1 MSKIDSG
8 RLVVTPHPL
17 TLEGQTNTPAD
28 LKAGESLL
36 SFLER
41 HVPNLHA
48 CKYAVSING
57 CPIAPEQWA
66 QEKPTHG
73 SVISVR
79 SVVEKQA
86 LQLVA
91 IAALAYFTMGAGA
104 AWIGTTFGVGSTVAS
119 VIGGAMFLG
128 GSLLINKVLAPS
140 IPNMGTVDVGRDP
153 VFNIAPGSNS
163 ARQHEA
169 LPLLLGELQYAPDYA
184 SLPYTWYEG
193 NEQIMGAIF
202 NAGLNVDRFE
212 GALLNGNTDLDVYQ
226 EVEVWTRGF
235 AGMPEQAIPLF
246 TNPDVTDGGELEG
259 SGEWVTRTTSLD
271 TTLIQCDFEI
281 QLYGQGNKGMEGRE
295 LRLEG
300 RYRQVGA
307 SEWSAISP
315 VRLENRTVKP
325 LRRTEAFSVDRGQY
339 EVAWRNASGG
349 TSNDAKTV
357 RNVTW
362 AQLKSIRP
370 DNGDYVGQS
379 RIGIKVKATGQL
391 NGSLKEIKGRFV
403 ARAMPIWNGNAWVQA
418 TTANNGLSN
427 PGAQILMLA
436 RGIYA
441 SDPEVAGG
449 RRLVAGMGL
458 PDDQID
464 IEGLKAF
471 MLHCE
476 ANGLRHDAL
485 ISDDRSNL
493 DLLNQVAR
501 CGLASFGFF
510 NGKWGVVWA
519 WDNQPL
525 DGVVNMATIKK
536 STFQVSYELASAADG
551 IVYTYL
557 NRETWEQDSIYV
569 YAPGKTTMLN
579 PVRLTGE
586 GVTTAAH
593 AAVMA
598 RYHLGQSLY
607 QFKDIQYETDLEHLD
622 YQRMSVLAISH
633 DMTQWGFGGRLV
645 AATQDEQGVVTLQLD
660 SPVPDESV
668 HGVGAAEPFIGLR
681 IPGEPVYRVFRVV
694 RPTAGAL
701 TLQLKDSWPA
711 DALLPGD
718 GEDNPAHDTLWFY
731 DFKPTPGAR
740 VRVAGMQ
747 MQAGLG
753 GAQVA
758 VVPESD
764 EFWDYVLNGTYEP
777 AGSDSELSRD
787 ETPVVHSLRVSEQQ
801 TVQGNTRF
809 TQLTITFD
817 VHGEL
822 ASAEIWAGPEG
833 HELVHVADTYTRQ
846 ATFRIDVAGNWM
858 VQVRPMGHSRAG
870 PAAGIFYVTQVT
882 DLPPWNYDSLVI
894 TEVAGG
900 LRRYAFEYLE
910 NDPPFDLAGAELRY
924 VAGKHAAPNW
934 DAMTPLGSGFHTA
947 TFESVLPQE
956 GVWTFALRARNTS
969 GQLSTT
975 ALVRSLSLGK
985 NFDQVQTKDKTPP
998 PAVTDLSAAAGLG
1011 TVIASWSAA
1020 AYETGHGHARTLIYA
1035 AKGATAAVSTAKL
1048 VAESHHGPVSFTAGL
1063 GETWRVWA
1071 KHESVDGVLSSK
1083 FAGPVNV
1090 TLGKIGDVDL
1100 AEDLDLAKRLA
1111 DGSVTAEKLADGAL
1125 TESKFAQGVEPVK
1138 IIPDI
1143 GVLPT
1148 VKSTS
1153 SVLWKGSLYVWS
1165 MTAKKYEKAV
1175 AEIAPESLGPDKFQP
1190 GTEPVTTVPDAG
1202 QLPVVKVTTT
1212 VSWKGALYTWN
1223 TAAKKYEKA
1232 VADVAP
1238 QSIGPDR
1245 FLPGTEPVTVVP
1257 DNKPLPTLKSTSNIS
1272 WKGKLYRW
1280 DGSKYV
1286 SSVDTGD
1293 LVGKITDQQIADI
1306 SAAKLTGKITGTQV
1320 ANNEIKTP
1328 HLAAGSVVA
1337 EKIAAGAV
1345 VASKLFVGAN
1355 GSLIPN
1361 GAGEMGFEQAK
1372 LGWPPRFVVD
1382 EANAPE
1388 GFPWS
1393 YRSPAGETGTRD
1405 STFSPI
1411 PVEPGAEYQI
1421 TIWAMADRPNSRVYI
1436 EGRNQSGAHAFK
1448 NAKGDGG
1455 SNVYVLA
1462 NRILPTSWTR
1472 FSTTVTISDGTTH
1485 LHRFRYYINHAN
1497 GVERGAAQYFAG
1509 LTMVKR
1515 TTGELIVDGVI
1526 TADKVAVNA
1535 ISADSIQASAVT
1547 AGKIAAGSVGAEHV
1561 QAGAITAS
1569 KVTISD
1575 FTNLVTNSQLRDVDA
1590 WSLDTDVVRV
1600 PNPGNGAALGS
1611 FRIPGEITANRYA
1624 RFKSVAVTPGASYL
1638 MSAYYRASGAAGRK
1652 LTPRFGVTWQD
1663 KDGVS
1668 IRQDLI
1674 NSSDVLFTTYAYREA
1689 VFTAPEG
1696 AVTAVC
1702 LYGRLATDQVNEGFI
1717 ELPSFRAMAGGSLI
1731 VDGAISA
1738 EKVAANAISAE
1749 KIATNAVTTAKIA
1762 AGAVTADQIAANSI
1776 MAQKLVVSSPTNL
1789 IPDTYGWNSSAN
1801 AASWRRAGFGI
1812 NTNSGSI
1819 YLQHKR
1825 SVTLDTLF
1833 EIREGTKYLFSVE
1846 LNCQTDASRQVFE
1859 VVKEDG
1865 SEFSPRRFLGS
1876 FSVSTGDYRLYSNM
1890 VEFETSERVQLK
1902 VFANDNR
1909 TATTGGYMWVRGPS
1923 LRPMAQGELIVDG
1936 AVTAEKVATNAVTSD
1951 KIAANAITA
1960 AKISAG
1966 AVGAEQVAANVITTK
1981 HLVVADRSNLHP
1993 DPTVSL
1999 GQDSALWS
2007 IPSWVTAIP
2016 AGTSTVGW
2024 GFSGGVLRATAANPG
2039 TVWNGP
2045 YLRVGNIE
2053 LQGGQDYVL
2062 SFRHRRFNAGTS
2074 VFRTVV
2080 YFYDAKGEQITGS
2093 TAVLNH
2099 TTSSAVPQDVT
2110 LPVTTPAKAAT
2121 MQIYYQQYPETSTS
2135 GFIVGDFS
2143 VRRAASA
2150 ELVVDGAIT
2159 ADKLAAGSVVAGK
2172 LAANS
2177 VVASNLAAGAITA
2190 DKLAA
2195 DSVTAAKIAAGSVN
2209 ASKLEANAVTAD
2221 KLATNSVTAVKL
2233 AANSVTADKLAAT
2246 SVTADKLATNSVTA
2260 AKIGAGSVTAD
2271 KLAAKSITADKMAIG
2286 SITAANG
2293 AIADAAITSAKIQ
2306 DSAITRAK
2314 IGHAEIDTLRI
2325 AGNSVAIQLGVS
2337 ADEGLHPVGDGRRVL
2352 PVNFYLPYPSEI
2364 TIIATIETNMEM
2376 YGTSLN
2382 HAASSSLLVDGIV
2395 VHNFHAIGSSRD
2407 DIGWHDKRVSIEGQ
2421 AICRTQSLPAGSHSV
2436 VLDQVFLLRNA
2447 YTAHFAKAGLSVV
2460 CSMR

>member
-1 MSKIDSG
+1 MSKIDAG
-8 RLVVTPHPL
+8 RLVITPHPL

-57 CPIAPEQWA
+57 CSIAPERWA

-73 SVISVR
+73 AVISVR
-79 SVVEKQA
+79 SVVEKEA

-91 IAALAYFTMGAGA
+91 IAALAYFTVGAGA
-104 AWIGTTFGVGSTVAS
+104 AWVGTTFGVGSTVAS
-119 VIGGAMFLG
+119 VIGGVMFLG
-128 GSLLINKVLAPS
+128 GSMLINKVLAPS

-184 SLPYTWYEG
+184 SMPYTWYEG

-339 EVAWRNASGG
+339 EVAWRNASGS
-349 TSNDAKTV
+349 TTNDAKTV

-403 ARAMPIWNGNAWVQA
+403 ARSMPIWNGNAWVQA
-418 TTANNGLSN
+418 IGADNGLSN

-441 SDPEVAGG
+441 SDSEVAGG

-519 WDNQPL
+519 WDHQPL

-569 YAPGKTTMLN
+569 YAPGKATMLN

-645 AATQDEQGVVTLQLD
+645 AATHDEEGVVTLQLD

-668 HGVGAAEPFIGLR
+668 HGVGLAEPFIGLR

-747 MQAGLG
+747 MQAGLD

-787 ETPVVHSLRVSEQQ
+787 ETPTVHSLRVSEQQ

-822 ASAEIWAGPEG
+822 ASAEVWAGPEG
-833 HELVHVADTYTRQ
+833 HELAHVADTFTRQ

-858 VQVRPMGHSRAG
+858 VQVRPMGHTRAG
-870 PAAGIFYVTQVT
+870 PAASIFYVTQVT

-924 VAGKHAAPNW
+924 LAGKHAAPSW
-934 DAMTPLGSGFHTA
+934 EAMTPLGSGFHTA

-998 PAVTDLSAAAGLG
+998 PAVTGLSAAAGLG
-1011 TVIASWSAA
+1011 TVIASWNPA

-1035 AKGATAAVSTAKL
+1035 SKGATAAVSTAKL
-1048 VAESHHGPVSFTAGL
+1048 MAESHHGPVSFTAGL

-1090 TLGKIGDVDL
+1090 MLGKIGDVEL

-1111 DGSVTAEKLADGAL
+1111 NGSITAEKLADGAL
-1125 TESKFAQGVEPVK
+1125 TESKFAQGLEPVK
-1138 IIPDI
+1138 TIPDT
-1143 GVLPT
+1143 GTLPI
-1148 VKSTS
+1148 VKATS

-1165 MTAKKYEKAV
+1165 TTSKKYEKAV
-1175 AEIAPESLGPDKFQP
+1175 AEVAAASLGPDKFQP
-1190 GTEPVTTVPDAG
+1190 GTEPVTTVADSG

-1212 VSWKGALYTWN
+1212 VSWKGVLYTWN
-1223 TAAKKYEKA
+1223 TATKKYEKA
-1232 VADVAP
+1232 VADVAS
-1238 QSIGPDR
+1238 QSIGPDK
-1245 FLPGTEPVTVVP
+1245 FLPGTEPVTVAP
-1257 DNKPLPTLKSTSNIS
+1257 DNKSLPTLKSTSNIS

-1280 DGSKYV
+1280 DGAKYV
-1286 SSVDTGD
+1286 SSVDAGD
-1293 LVGKITDQQIADI
+1293 LIGKITDQQIADI
-1306 SAAKLTGKITGTQV
+1306 SAAKLTGKIAGTQI

-1355 GSLIPN
+1355 GNLVPN
-1361 GAGEMGFEQAK
+1361 GAGEMGIEQAK

-1382 EANAPE
+1382 ETTAPD

-1405 STFSPI
+1405 STFGPI

-1421 TIWAMADRPNSRVYI
+1421 TIWAMADRADSRVYI

-1497 GVERGAAQYFAG
+1497 GIERGAAQSFAG
-1509 LTMVKR
+1509 LSMVKR
-1515 TTGELIVDGVI
+1515 ATGELIVDGVI
-1526 TADKVAVNA
+1526 T
-1535 ISADSIQASAVT
+1535 S
-1547 AGKIAAGSVGAEHV
+1547 
-1561 QAGAITAS
+1561 
-1569 KVTISD
+1569 
-1575 FTNLVTNSQLRDVDA
+1575 
-1590 WSLDTDVVRV
+1590 
-1600 PNPGNGAALGS
+1600 
-1611 FRIPGEITANRYA
+1611 
-1624 RFKSVAVTPGASYL
+1624 
-1638 MSAYYRASGAAGRK
+1638 
-1652 LTPRFGVTWQD
+1652 
-1663 KDGVS
+1663 
-1668 IRQDLI
+1668 
-1674 NSSDVLFTTYAYREA
+1674 
-1689 VFTAPEG
+1689 
-1696 AVTAVC
+1696 
-1702 LYGRLATDQVNEGFI
+1702 
-1717 ELPSFRAMAGGSLI
+1717 
-1731 VDGAISA
+1731 
-1738 EKVAANAISAE
+1738 EKVAANAISSE
-1749 KIATNAVTTAKIA
+1749 KIAANAVDAAKIA
-1762 AGAVTADQIAANSI
+1762 AGAVSADHIATNTITAE
-1776 MAQKLVVSSPTNL
+1776 KLVVSSPTNL
-1789 IPDTYGWNSSAN
+1789 IPDTFGWTDRAN
-1801 AASWRRAGFGI
+1801 GVSWRRAGFVSNYG
-1812 NTNSGSI
+1812 SGSVW
-1819 YLQHKR
+1819 LQHKKR
-1825 SVTLDTLF
+1825 VTLDTLL
-1833 EIREGTKYLFSVE
+1833 EVRGGTRYLFSVE
-1846 LNCQTDASRQVFE
+1846 IDCQTEGAKQVFE
-1859 VVKEDG
+1859 LVKEDG
-1865 SEFSPRRFLGS
+1865 EAFSPRWILGS
-1876 FSVSTGDYRLYSNM
+1876 FSTSPGKYQLYSEA
-1890 VEFETSERVQLK
+1890 VEFDTSERVRFK
-1902 VFANDNR
+1902 VFANDNQSSS
-1909 TATTGGYMWVRGPS
+1909 TGGYMWIRNPS

-1936 AVTAEKVATNAVTSD
+1936 AVTAEKVAANAITANHLSVNSVTAAKVAAGAIVAEHLAAGAITVGKIQDEAVTGDKIAATTITGDKIVSGAITAEKVATNAITSD

-1960 AKISAG
+1960 AKISVG
-1966 AVGAEQVAANVITTK
+1966 AIGAEQIAANVITAK

-1993 DPTVSL
+1993 DPTVSF
-1999 GQDSALWS
+1999 GDESALWS
-2007 IPSWVTAIP
+2007 LPSWVAAVP

-2024 GFSGGVLRATAANPG
+2024 GFSGGVLRATAPNPG

-2045 YLRVGNIE
+2045 YLRIGNIE

-2080 YFYDAKGEQITGS
+2080 YFYDAKGEQVTGS

-2099 TTSSAVPQDVT
+2099 TTSSAVPQDVI

-2150 ELVVDGAIT
+2150 ELIVDGAIT

-2172 LAANS
+2172 LAASS
-2177 VVASNLAAGAITA
+2177 VAANNVAAGAVTA

-2209 ASKLEANAVTAD
+2209 ASKLQANAVTAE

-2246 SVTADKLATNSVTA
+2246 AVTADKLATNSVTA

-2271 KLAAKSITADKMAIG
+2271 KLSAKSITSDKMAVG
-2286 SITAANG
+2286 SITASNG

-2306 DSAITRAK
+2306 DAAIRTAH
-2314 IGHAEIDTLRI
+2314 IGHAEVDTLRI
-2325 AGNSVAIQLGVS
+2325 AGNAVTIQSSTRHDGSVGGGDRLGNTKIHIRHLDVHVYYPQS
-2337 ADEGLHPVGDGRRVL
+2337 AGTAVIVGIENNLNFAGIGESFQVYENGRLMLSSESGSAVGH
-2352 PVNFYLPYPSEI
+2352 VYLPP
-2364 TIIATIETNMEM
+2364 
-2376 YGTSLN
+2376 
-2382 HAASSSLLVDGIV
+2382 
-2395 VHNFHAIGSSRD
+2395 
-2407 DIGWHDKRVSIEGQ
+2407 
-2421 AICRTQSLPAGSHSV
+2421 GSHTFTIQQSTSEDIYFRHFFSPISI
-2436 VLDQVFLLRNA
+2436 VL
-2447 YTAHFAKAGLSVV
+2447 FAA
-2460 CSMR
+2460 MR

>member
-1 MSKIDSG
+1 MSKIDAG
-8 RLVVTPHPL
+8 RLVITPHPL

-66 QEKPTHG
+66 QEKPMHG

-91 IAALAYFTMGAGA
+91 IAALAYFTMGSGS
-104 AWIGTTFGVGSTVAS
+104 AWIATTFKVGATAAS

-212 GALLNGNTDLDVYQ
+212 GALLNGNTDLSVYQ

-307 SEWSAISP
+307 SEWSTISP

-339 EVAWRNASGG
+339 EVAWRNASGS
-349 TSNDAKTV
+349 TSDDAKTV

-403 ARAMPIWNGNAWVQA
+403 ARAMPIWNGSAWAQA

-464 IEGLKAF
+464 IEGLQAF

-485 ISDDRSNL
+485 INDDRSNL
-493 DLLNQVAR
+493 ELLNQVAR

-557 NRETWEQDSIYV
+557 NRENWEQDSIYV

-747 MQAGLG
+747 MQAGLD

-858 VQVRPMGHSRAG
+858 VQVRPMGHNRAG
-870 PAAGIFYVTQVT
+870 PAASIFYVTQVT

-998 PAVTDLSAAAGLG
+998 PAVAGLSAAAGLG
-1011 TVIASWSAA
+1011 TVIASWSPA

-1083 FAGPVNV
+1083 FAGPANV

-1100 AEDLDLAKRLA
+1100 AEDLDLAKHLA
-1111 DGSVTAEKLADGAL
+1111 DGSITAEKLADGAL
-1125 TESKFAQGVEPVK
+1125 TESKFSQGVEPVK

-1165 MTAKKYEKAV
+1165 TSSKKYEKAV
-1175 AEIAPESLGPDKFQP
+1175 AEVAPASLGPDKFQP

-1223 TAAKKYEKA
+1223 TATKKYEKA

-1238 QSIGPDR
+1238 QSIGPDK
-1245 FLPGTEPVTVVP
+1245 FLPGTEPVTLVP

-1280 DGSKYV
+1280 DGTKYV

-1293 LVGKITDQQIADI
+1293 LVGKITDQQVADI

-1328 HLAAGSVVA
+1328 HLAAGSVVT

-1355 GSLIPN
+1355 GNLIPN

-1382 EANAPE
+1382 EENVPE

-1497 GVERGAAQYFAG
+1497 GAERGAAQSFAG

-1515 TTGELIVDGVI
+1515 ATGELIVDGVI
-1526 TADKVAVNA
+1526 TA
-1535 ISADSIQASAVT
+1535 
-1547 AGKIAAGSVGAEHV
+1547 
-1561 QAGAITAS
+1561 
-1569 KVTISD
+1569 
-1575 FTNLVTNSQLRDVDA
+1575 
-1590 WSLDTDVVRV
+1590 
-1600 PNPGNGAALGS
+1600 
-1611 FRIPGEITANRYA
+1611 
-1624 RFKSVAVTPGASYL
+1624 
-1638 MSAYYRASGAAGRK
+1638 
-1652 LTPRFGVTWQD
+1652 
-1663 KDGVS
+1663 
-1668 IRQDLI
+1668 
-1674 NSSDVLFTTYAYREA
+1674 
-1689 VFTAPEG
+1689 
-1696 AVTAVC
+1696 
-1702 LYGRLATDQVNEGFI
+1702 
-1717 ELPSFRAMAGGSLI
+1717 
-1731 VDGAISA
+1731 
-1738 EKVAANAISAE
+1738 EKVAANAISSE
-1749 KIATNAVTTAKIA
+1749 KIAANAVDAAKIA
-1762 AGAVTADQIAANSI
+1762 AGAVNASHIAADSI
-1776 MAQKLVVSSPTNL
+1776 TAEKLVVSSPTNL
-1789 IPDTYGWNSSAN
+1789 IPDTYGWTDRAN
-1801 AASWRRAGFGI
+1801 GVSWRRAGFSF
-1812 NTNSGSI
+1812 NTTSGSAW
-1819 YLQHKR
+1819 LQHKR
-1825 SVTLDTLF
+1825 SVVLDTLF
-1833 EIREGTKYLFSVE
+1833 EIRAGTRYLFSVE
-1846 LNCQTDASRQVFE
+1846 MTSQTDGARQVFE
-1859 VVKEDG
+1859 VVKED
-1865 SEFSPRRFLGS
+1865 STPFSPRRFLGS
-1876 FSVSTGDYRLYSNM
+1876 FATSSDDYRLYTNEI
-1890 VEFETSERVQLK
+1890 EFETSERVRLK
-1902 VFANDNR
+1902 VWANDNQ
-1909 TATTGGYMWVRGPS
+1909 AASTGGYMWIRTPS
-1923 LRPMAQGELIVDG
+1923 LRAMAQGELIVDG
-1936 AVTAEKVATNAVTSD
+1936 AVTAQKVAASAITANHLAANSVTTAKVAAGAIAAEHLSAGAITVGKIQDGAVTGDKIAATTITGDKIVTGAITADKVATNAVTAD

-1966 AVGAEQVAANVITTK
+1966 AVGAEQIAANAITAK

-1999 GQDSALWS
+1999 GGESELWS
-2007 IPSWVTAIP
+2007 IPSWVAAVP

-2024 GFSGGVLRATAANPG
+2024 GFSGGVLRAIAPNPG

-2045 YLRVGNIE
+2045 YLRMRNIE
-2053 LQGGQDYVL
+2053 LQGGHDYVL

-2080 YFYDAKGEQITGS
+2080 YFYDANGEHISG
-2093 TAVLNH
+2093 ANALLNH
-2099 TTSSAVPQDVT
+2099 TTSSAVPQDVI

-2121 MQIYYQQYPETSTS
+2121 MQIYYQQYPGTSTS

-2150 ELVVDGAIT
+2150 ELIVDGAIT
-2159 ADKLAAGSVVAGK
+2159 ADKLAAESVVAGK

-2177 VVASNLAAGAITA
+2177 VVASNLAAGVITA
-2190 DKLAA
+2190 DKLAV
-2195 DSVTAAKIAAGSVN
+2195 DSVTTAKIAAGSVN
-2209 ASKLEANAVTAD
+2209 ASKLQANAVTAD

-2271 KLAAKSITADKMAIG
+2271 KLAAKSITADKMAVG

-2325 AGNSVAIQLGVS
+2325 AGNAVAIQLGAS
-2337 ADEGLHPVGDGRRVL
+2337 GDELLRPARDGRRNIA
-2352 PVNFYLPYPSEI
+2352 VNFYLPYPSEV
-2364 TIIATIETNMEM
+2364 TVIAMIETNMEVS
-2376 YGTSLN
+2376 GTDLSYS
-2382 HAASSSLLVDGIV
+2382 ASSTLLVNGGV
-2395 VHNFHAIGSSRD
+2395 LHNFHAIGSLYRD
-2407 DIGWHDKRVSIEGQ
+2407 DLGWHSKRISIEGQ
-2421 AICRTQSLPAGSHSV
+2421 AICKTLSLPAGNHAV
-2436 VLDQVFLLRNA
+2436 VLDQVFLTRNVS
-2447 YTAHFAKAGLSVV
+2447 TAHFSKAGLSVV

>member
-1 MSKIDSG
+1 MSKIDAG
-8 RLVVTPHPL
+8 RLVITPHPL

-57 CPIAPEQWA
+57 CPIAPELWA

-73 SVISVR
+73 AVISVR

-128 GSLLINKVLAPS
+128 GSMLINKVLAPS
-140 IPNMGTVDVGRDP
+140 IPEIGSMDVGRDP

-163 ARQHEA
+163 ARQYEA

-202 NAGLNVDRFE
+202 NAGLNVDHFS
-212 GALLNGNTDLDVYQ
+212 GALLNGKTDLDAYQ
-226 EVEVWTRGF
+226 DVEVWTQGF
-235 AGMPEQAIPLF
+235 SGMPEQAIPLF
-246 TNPDVTDGGELEG
+246 TNPDVADGGELDG
-259 SGEWVTRTTSLD
+259 SGEWVTRTTSFD

-295 LRLEG
+295 LVLEG
-300 RYRQVGA
+300 RYRRLDGGD
-307 SEWSAISP
+307 WNTLGP

-325 LRRTEAFSVDRGQY
+325 LRRTEGFSVERGQY
-339 EVAWRNASGG
+339 EVAWRNASGS
-349 TSNDAKTV
+349 TSDDAKTV
-357 RNVTW
+357 RNATW
-362 AQLKSIRP
+362 TQLKSIRP

-403 ARAMPIWNGNAWVQA
+403 ASAMPIWNGHAWAQA
-418 TTANNGLSN
+418 TTTSNGLSN

-441 SDPEVAGG
+441 PDPDVAGG
-449 RRLVAGMGL
+449 RRLIAGMGL

-476 ANGLRHDAL
+476 VNHLRHDAL
-485 ISDDRSNL
+485 INDDRSNL

-519 WDNQPL
+519 WDKQPL

-557 NRETWEQDSIYV
+557 NSETWEQDSIYV

-579 PVRLTGE
+579 PVRITGE
-586 GVTTAAH
+586 GITTTAH

-645 AATQDEQGVVTLQLD
+645 AAAQDEQGVVTLQLD

-681 IPGEPVYRVFRVV
+681 IPGESIYRVFGVM
-694 RPTAGAL
+694 RPSAGAL
-701 TLQLKDSWPA
+701 VLQLKDVWPE
-711 DALLPGD
+711 DLLFPGD

-787 ETPVVHSLRVSEQQ
+787 ETPMVYGLRVSEQQ
-801 TVQGNTRF
+801 IVQGNTRF
-809 TQLTITFD
+809 TELTTTFD
-817 VHGEL
+817 VRGEL

-833 HELVHVADTYTRQ
+833 HELVHVADTFTRQ

-858 VQVRPMGHSRAG
+858 VQVRPMGHTRAG
-870 PAAGIFYVTQVT
+870 PAASIFYVTQVT
-882 DLPPWNYDSLVI
+882 DLPPWNYDSLLI
-894 TEVAGG
+894 TEIAGG
-900 LRRYAFEYLE
+900 LRRYAFEYLA
-910 NDPPFDLAGAELRY
+910 NDPPFDLAGAEIRY
-924 VAGKHAAPNW
+924 LAGKHAAPSW
-934 DAMTPLGSGFHTA
+934 EAMTPLGSGFHTA

-956 GVWTFALRARNTS
+956 GLWTFALRARNTS

-975 ALVRSLSLGK
+975 ALVRSVSLGK

-998 PAVTDLSAAAGLG
+998 PAVTGLAAVAGLG
-1011 TVIASWSAA
+1011 TVIASWNPA
-1020 AYETGHGHARTLIYA
+1020 AYETGHGHARTLVYA
-1035 AKGATAAVSTAKL
+1035 AKGANAAVSTATL
-1048 VAESHHGPVSFTAGL
+1048 MAESHHGPVSFAAGL

-1090 TLGKIGDVDL
+1090 TLGKVGDVDL
-1100 AEDLDLAKRLA
+1100 ADDLDLAKRLA

-1138 IIPDI
+1138 IIPET
-1143 GVLPT
+1143 GGLPT
-1148 VKSTS
+1148 AKSTS
-1153 SVLWKGSLYVWS
+1153 SVLWKGSLHVWNATS
-1165 MTAKKYEKAV
+1165 KKYEKAV
-1175 AEIAPESLGPDKFQP
+1175 ADVAPGSLGPDKFLP
-1190 GTEPVTTVPDAG
+1190 GTEPVTTVSDTA
-1202 QLPVVKVTTT
+1202 QLPVAKVTTT
-1212 VSWKGALYTWN
+1212 VSWKGVFYTWSA
-1223 TAAKKYEKA
+1223 TARKYEKA

-1238 QSIGPDR
+1238 QSIGPEK

-1257 DNKPLPTLKSTSNIS
+1257 DNKPLPTLKSTSSIS

-1280 DGSKYV
+1280 DGAKYI
-1286 SSVDTGD
+1286 SSVDAGD
-1293 LVGKITDQQIADI
+1293 LIGKITDQQIADI
-1306 SAAKLTGKITGTQV
+1306 SAAKLTGKIAGTQI
-1320 ANNEIKTP
+1320 ASNEIKTP

-1345 VASKLFVGAN
+1345 IASKLFVGAN
-1355 GSLIPN
+1355 GNLIPN
-1361 GAGEMGFEQAK
+1361 GAGEMGIEQAK

-1382 EANAPE
+1382 EENAPN
-1388 GFPWS
+1388 GLPWS

-1405 STFSPI
+1405 STFGPI
-1411 PVEPGAEYQI
+1411 PVEPGAEYQV
-1421 TIWAMADRPNSRVYI
+1421 TLWAMADRENSRVYI
-1436 EGRNQSGAHAFK
+1436 EGRNQAGEHAFM
-1448 NAKGDGG
+1448 NAKGDGT
-1455 SNVYVLA
+1455 SVYVLG
-1462 NRILPTSWTR
+1462 NKLLPTSWTR
-1472 FSTTVTISDGTTH
+1472 FSTTLTISASTTH
-1485 LHRFRYYINHAN
+1485 LQRFRFYINHVN
-1497 GVERGAAQYFAG
+1497 GTERGAAQSFAG

-1515 TTGELIVDGVI
+1515 ATGELIVDG
-1526 TADKVAVNA
+1526 A
-1535 ISADSIQASAVT
+1535 ISSD
-1547 AGKIAAGSVGAEHV
+1547 KI
-1561 QAGAITAS
+1561 
-1569 KVTISD
+1569 
-1575 FTNLVTNSQLRDVDA
+1575 
-1590 WSLDTDVVRV
+1590 
-1600 PNPGNGAALGS
+1600 
-1611 FRIPGEITANRYA
+1611 
-1624 RFKSVAVTPGASYL
+1624 
-1638 MSAYYRASGAAGRK
+1638 
-1652 LTPRFGVTWQD
+1652 
-1663 KDGVS
+1663 
-1668 IRQDLI
+1668 
-1674 NSSDVLFTTYAYREA
+1674 
-1689 VFTAPEG
+1689 
-1696 AVTAVC
+1696 
-1702 LYGRLATDQVNEGFI
+1702 
-1717 ELPSFRAMAGGSLI
+1717 
-1731 VDGAISA
+1731 
-1738 EKVAANAISAE
+1738 AANAISAG
-1749 KIATNAVTTAKIA
+1749 KIAANAVDAAKIA
-1762 AGAVTADQIAANSI
+1762 AGAVNADHIAANTI
-1776 MAQKLVVSSPTNL
+1776 TAEKLVVSSPTNL
-1789 IPDTYGWNSSAN
+1789 LPDTYGWTDRAN
-1801 AASWRRAGFGI
+1801 GVSWRRAGFAF
-1812 NTNSGSI
+1812 NYTSGSAW
-1819 YLQHKR
+1819 LQHKKR
-1825 SVTLDTLF
+1825 VTLDTLF
-1833 EIREGTKYLFSVE
+1833 EIRAGTRYLFSVE
-1846 LNCQTDASRQVFE
+1846 MDCQTEGAKQVFE
-1859 VVKEDG
+1859 LVKEDG
-1865 SEFSPRRFLGS
+1865 ESFLPRRFLGS
-1876 FSVSTGDYRLYSNM
+1876 FSTSPGTYRPYSNSI
-1890 VEFETSERVQLK
+1890 EFETSERVRLK
-1902 VFANDNR
+1902 IFANDNQS
-1909 TATTGGYMWVRGPS
+1909 ASTGGYLWLKNPS

-1936 AVTAEKVATNAVTSD
+1936 AVTAEKVAANAITANHLAVNSVTAAKVAAGAIAAEHLATGAITVGKLQDGAVTGEKLATTTITGDKIATGAITADKVATNAVTSD

-1966 AVGAEQVAANVITTK
+1966 AIGAEQVAANTITAK

-1999 GQDSALWS
+1999 GEESTLWS
-2007 IPSWVTAIP
+2007 IPSWVAAIP

-2024 GFSGGVLRATAANPG
+2024 GFSGGVLRATAPNPG

-2045 YLRVGNIE
+2045 YLRIGNIE
-2053 LQGGQDYVL
+2053 LQGGNDYVL

-2080 YFYDAKGEQITGS
+2080 YFYDAKGEQLTGS

-2099 TTSSAVPQDVT
+2099 TTNSSVPQDVT
-2110 LPVTTPAKAAT
+2110 LPVMAPAKAAT
-2121 MQIYYQQYPETSTS
+2121 MQIYYQQYPDGSTS

-2150 ELVVDGAIT
+2150 ELIIDGAIT
-2159 ADKLAAGSVVAGK
+2159 ADKLAVGSVVAGK

-2177 VVASNLAAGAITA
+2177 VAASNVAAGAVTA

-2209 ASKLEANAVTAD
+2209 ASKLVANAVTAE

-2233 AANSVTADKLAAT
+2233 AANAVTADKLAAT

-2260 AKIGAGSVTAD
+2260 AKIQAGSITTD
-2271 KLAAKSITADKMAIG
+2271 KLAAKSITADKMVAG

-2293 AIADAAITSAKIQ
+2293 AIADAAISAVKIQ
-2306 DSAITRAK
+2306 DAAITRAK
-2314 IGHAEIDTLRI
+2314 IGHAEVDTLRI
-2325 AGNSVAIQLGVS
+2325 AGNAVSIQSSARQEPARGNGNHYARDYSTSVTYPNQTQVS
-2337 ADEGLHPVGDGRRVL
+2337 LFTSSGAFL
-2352 PVNFYLPYPSEI
+2352 PVNHIRFEVPVLTLFINGRQVTQTFGGVYESSVLLWN
-2364 TIIATIETNMEM
+2364 ET
-2376 YGTSLN
+2376 
-2382 HAASSSLLVDGIV
+2382 
-2395 VHNFHAIGSSRD
+2395 
-2407 DIGWHDKRVSIEGQ
+2407 
-2421 AICRTQSLPAGSHSV
+2421 LPAGTHTITVRQGRSGLNLITGESEYAGSEL
-2436 VLDQVFLLRNA
+2436 VLIA
-2447 YTAHFAKAGLSVV
+2447 T
-2460 CSMR
+2460 MR

>member
-1 MSKIDSG
+1 MSKIDAG
-8 RLVVTPHPL
+8 RLVITPHPL

-66 QEKPTHG
+66 QEKPMHG

-91 IAALAYFTMGAGA
+91 IAALAYFTMGSGS
-104 AWIGTTFGVGSTVAS
+104 AWIATTFKVGATAAS

-212 GALLNGNTDLDVYQ
+212 GALLNGNTDLSVYQ

-307 SEWSAISP
+307 SEWSTISP

-339 EVAWRNASGG
+339 EVAWRNASGS
-349 TSNDAKTV
+349 TSDDAKTV

-403 ARAMPIWNGNAWVQA
+403 ARAMPIWNGSAWAQA
-418 TTANNGLSN
+418 TTADNGLSN

-441 SDPEVAGG
+441 WDPEVAGG

-485 ISDDRSNL
+485 INDDRSNL
-493 DLLNQVAR
+493 ELLNQVAR

-557 NRETWEQDSIYV
+557 NRENWEQDSIYV

-694 RPTAGAL
+694 RPTAGTH

-711 DALLPGD
+711 DALLPGE
-718 GEDNPAHDTLWFY
+718 GVDNPAHDTLWFY

-747 MQAGLG
+747 MQAGLD

-858 VQVRPMGHSRAG
+858 VQVRPMGHNRAG
-870 PAAGIFYVTQVT
+870 PAASIFYVTQVT

-998 PAVTDLSAAAGLG
+998 PAVAGLSAAAGLG
-1011 TVIASWSAA
+1011 TVIASWSPA

-1083 FAGPVNV
+1083 FAGPANV

-1100 AEDLDLAKRLA
+1100 AEDLDLAKHLA

-1125 TESKFAQGVEPVK
+1125 TESKFSQGVEPVK

-1165 MTAKKYEKAV
+1165 TSSKKYEKAV
-1175 AEIAPESLGPDKFQP
+1175 AEVAPASLGPDKFQP

-1223 TAAKKYEKA
+1223 TATKKYEKV

-1238 QSIGPDR
+1238 QSIGPDK
-1245 FLPGTEPVTVVP
+1245 FLPGTEPVTLVP

-1280 DGSKYV
+1280 DGTKYV

-1328 HLAAGSVVA
+1328 HLAAGSVVT

-1355 GSLIPN
+1355 GNLIPN

-1372 LGWPPRFVVD
+1372 LGWPSRFVVD
-1382 EANAPE
+1382 EITAPD
-1388 GFPWS
+1388 GLPWS

-1405 STFSPI
+1405 STFDPI

-1421 TIWAMADRPNSRVYI
+1421 TIWAIADRADSRVYI
-1436 EGRNQSGAHAFK
+1436 EGRNQSGAHAFTK
-1448 NAKGDGG
+1448 SKGDGSG
-1455 SNVYVLA
+1455 VYVLS
-1462 NRILPTSWTR
+1462 NRIVPTSWTR

-1497 GVERGAAQYFAG
+1497 GAERGAAQSFAG

-1515 TTGELIVDGVI
+1515 ATGELIVDGVI
-1526 TADKVAVNA
+1526 TA
-1535 ISADSIQASAVT
+1535 
-1547 AGKIAAGSVGAEHV
+1547 
-1561 QAGAITAS
+1561 
-1569 KVTISD
+1569 
-1575 FTNLVTNSQLRDVDA
+1575 
-1590 WSLDTDVVRV
+1590 
-1600 PNPGNGAALGS
+1600 
-1611 FRIPGEITANRYA
+1611 
-1624 RFKSVAVTPGASYL
+1624 
-1638 MSAYYRASGAAGRK
+1638 
-1652 LTPRFGVTWQD
+1652 
-1663 KDGVS
+1663 
-1668 IRQDLI
+1668 
-1674 NSSDVLFTTYAYREA
+1674 
-1689 VFTAPEG
+1689 
-1696 AVTAVC
+1696 
-1702 LYGRLATDQVNEGFI
+1702 
-1717 ELPSFRAMAGGSLI
+1717 
-1731 VDGAISA
+1731 
-1738 EKVAANAISAE
+1738 EKVAANAISSE
-1749 KIATNAVTTAKIA
+1749 KIAANAVDAAKIA
-1762 AGAVTADQIAANSI
+1762 AGAVNASHIAADSI
-1776 MAQKLVVSSPTNL
+1776 TAEKLVVSSPTNL
-1789 IPDTYGWNSSAN
+1789 IPDTYGWTDRAN
-1801 AASWRRAGFGI
+1801 GGSWRRAGFSF
-1812 NTNSGSI
+1812 NTTSGSAW
-1819 YLQHKR
+1819 LQHKR
-1825 SVTLDTLF
+1825 SVVLDTLF
-1833 EIREGTKYLFSVE
+1833 EIRAGTRYLFSVE
-1846 LNCQTDASRQVFE
+1846 MTSQTDGARQVFE
-1859 VVKEDG
+1859 VVKED
-1865 SEFSPRRFLGS
+1865 STPFSPRRFLGS
-1876 FSVSTGDYRLYSNM
+1876 FATSSDDYRLYTNEI
-1890 VEFETSERVQLK
+1890 EFETSERVRLK
-1902 VFANDNR
+1902 VWANDNQ
-1909 TATTGGYMWVRGPS
+1909 AASTGGYMWIRTPS
-1923 LRPMAQGELIVDG
+1923 LRAMAQGELIVDG
-1936 AVTAEKVATNAVTSD
+1936 AVTAQKVAASAITANHLAANSVTTAKVAAGAIAAEHLSAGAITVGKIQDGAVTGDKIAATTITGDKIVTGAITADKVATNAVTAD

-1966 AVGAEQVAANVITTK
+1966 AVGAEQIAANAITAK

-1999 GQDSALWS
+1999 GGESELWS
-2007 IPSWVTAIP
+2007 IPSWVAAVP

-2024 GFSGGVLRATAANPG
+2024 GFSGGVLRATAPNPG

-2080 YFYDAKGEQITGS
+2080 YFYDANGEQITG
-2093 TAVLNH
+2093 ANALLNH
-2099 TTSSAVPQDVT
+2099 TTSSAVPQDVL

-2121 MQIYYQQYPETSTS
+2121 MQIYYQQYPGTSTS

-2150 ELVVDGAIT
+2150 ELIVDGAIT
-2159 ADKLAAGSVVAGK
+2159 ADKLAAESVVAGK

-2177 VVASNLAAGAITA
+2177 VVASNLAAGVITA
-2190 DKLAA
+2190 DKLAV
-2195 DSVTAAKIAAGSVN
+2195 DSVTTAKIAAGSVN
-2209 ASKLEANAVTAD
+2209 ASKLQANAVTAD

-2260 AKIGAGSVTAD
+2260 AKIGAGSVTSD
-2271 KLAAKSITADKMAIG
+2271 KLAAKSVTSDKMAVG
-2286 SITAANG
+2286 SITASNG
-2293 AIADAAITSAKIQ
+2293 AIDDAAITSAKIQ
-2306 DSAITRAK
+2306 NAAIKTAH
-2314 IGHAEIDTLRI
+2314 IGHAEVDTLRI
-2325 AGNSVAIQLGVS
+2325 AGNAVAIQVGAFRETVYGYAFGEQHRDLNVSFYVPYPADVTMLAVIDPSYSNWPGSSVFPPASTVLLDWVELVSLGVLGS
-2337 ADEGLHPVGDGRRVL
+2337 GGG
-2352 PVNFYLPYPSEI
+2352 
-2364 TIIATIETNMEM
+2364 
-2376 YGTSLN
+2376 
-2382 HAASSSLLVDGIV
+2382 
-2395 VHNFHAIGSSRD
+2395 GSSRM
-2407 DIGWHDKRVSIEGQ
+2407 GLKSRSFRVNAGNHTVTLREVYQLMASTDGPNNGRLQ
-2421 AICRTQSLPAGSHSV
+2421 FAACNLSL
-2436 VLDQVFLLRNA
+2436 
-2447 YTAHFAKAGLSVV
+2447 TIT
-2460 CSMR
+2460 MR

>member
-1 MSKIDSG
+1 MSKIDAG
-8 RLVVTPHPL
+8 RLVITPHPL

-66 QEKPTHG
+66 QEKPIHG

-91 IAALAYFTMGAGA
+91 IAALAYFTMGSGS
-104 AWIGTTFGVGSTVAS
+104 AWIATTFKVGATAAS

-212 GALLNGNTDLDVYQ
+212 GALLNGNTDLSVYQ

-307 SEWSAISP
+307 SEWSTISP

-339 EVAWRNASGG
+339 EVAWRNASGS
-349 TSNDAKTV
+349 TSDDAKTV

-403 ARAMPIWNGNAWVQA
+403 ARAMPIWNGSAWAQA

-485 ISDDRSNL
+485 INDDRSNL

-557 NRETWEQDSIYV
+557 NRENWEQDSIYV

-747 MQAGLG
+747 MQAGLD

-858 VQVRPMGHSRAG
+858 VQVRPMGHNRAG
-870 PAAGIFYVTQVT
+870 PAASIFYVTQVT

-998 PAVTDLSAAAGLG
+998 PAVAGLSAAAGLG
-1011 TVIASWSAA
+1011 TVIASWSPA

-1100 AEDLDLAKRLA
+1100 AEDLDLAKHLA

-1125 TESKFAQGVEPVK
+1125 TESKFSQGVEPVK

-1165 MTAKKYEKAV
+1165 TSSKKYEKAV
-1175 AEIAPESLGPDKFQP
+1175 AEVAPASLGPDKFQP

-1223 TAAKKYEKA
+1223 TATKKYEKA

-1238 QSIGPDR
+1238 QSIGPDK
-1245 FLPGTEPVTVVP
+1245 FFPGTEPVTLVP

-1280 DGSKYV
+1280 DGTKYV

-1328 HLAAGSVVA
+1328 HLAAGSVVT

-1355 GSLIPN
+1355 GNLIPN

-1372 LGWPPRFVVD
+1372 LGWPSRFVVD
-1382 EANAPE
+1382 ETTAPD
-1388 GFPWS
+1388 GLPWS

-1405 STFSPI
+1405 STFDPI

-1421 TIWAMADRPNSRVYI
+1421 TIWAMADRADSRVYI
-1436 EGRNQSGAHAFK
+1436 EGRNQSGAHAFTK
-1448 NAKGDGG
+1448 SKGDGSG
-1455 SNVYVLA
+1455 VYVLS
-1462 NRILPTSWTR
+1462 NRIVPTSWTR

-1497 GVERGAAQYFAG
+1497 GVERGAAQSFAG

-1515 TTGELIVDGVI
+1515 ATGELIVDGAI

-1535 ISADSIQASAVT
+1535 ISAGSIQANAVT
-1547 AGKIAAGSVGAEHV
+1547 AGKIAAGSVGAEHI

-1575 FTNLVTNSQLRDVDA
+1575 FTNLITNSQLRDVDA

-1600 PNPGNGAALGS
+1600 PNPGNGAAPGS

-1652 LTPRFGVTWQD
+1652 LTPRIGVTWQD

-1668 IRQDLI
+1668 IRQELI
-1674 NSSDVLFTTYAYREA
+1674 NASDVLFTTYAYREA

-1702 LYGRLATDQVNEGFI
+1702 LYGRLATDQVREGFI
-1717 ELPSFRAMAGGSLI
+1717 ELPSFRPMAGGS
-1731 VDGAISA
+1731 
-1738 EKVAANAISAE
+1738 
-1749 KIATNAVTTAKIA
+1749 
-1762 AGAVTADQIAANSI
+1762 
-1776 MAQKLVVSSPTNL
+1776 
-1789 IPDTYGWNSSAN
+1789 
-1801 AASWRRAGFGI
+1801 
-1812 NTNSGSI
+1812 
-1819 YLQHKR
+1819 
-1825 SVTLDTLF
+1825 
-1833 EIREGTKYLFSVE
+1833 
-1846 LNCQTDASRQVFE
+1846 
-1859 VVKEDG
+1859 
-1865 SEFSPRRFLGS
+1865 
-1876 FSVSTGDYRLYSNM
+1876 
-1890 VEFETSERVQLK
+1890 
-1902 VFANDNR
+1902 
-1909 TATTGGYMWVRGPS
+1909 
-1923 LRPMAQGELIVDG
+1923 LIVDG
-1936 AVTAEKVATNAVTSD
+1936 AVTAEKVAANSISANHLAANSVTAAKVAAGAIAAEHLSVGAITVEKIQDGAVTGGKIAATTITGDKIVTGAITADKVATNVVTAD

-1960 AKISAG
+1960 AKIAAG
-1966 AVGAEQVAANVITTK
+1966 AVGAEQIAASVITAK

-1999 GQDSALWS
+1999 GGESALWS
-2007 IPSWVTAIP
+2007 IPSWVAAVP

-2045 YLRVGNIE
+2045 YLSVGNIE

-2080 YFYDAKGEQITGS
+2080 YFYDANGDHISG
-2093 TAVLNH
+2093 ANALLNH
-2099 TTSSAVPQDVT
+2099 TTSSAVPQDVI

-2121 MQIYYQQYPETSTS
+2121 MQIYYQQYPGTSTS

-2150 ELVVDGAIT
+2150 ELIVDGAIT
-2159 ADKLAAGSVVAGK
+2159 ADKLAAESVVAGK

-2177 VVASNLAAGAITA
+2177 VVASNLAAGVITA
-2190 DKLAA
+2190 DKLAV

-2209 ASKLEANAVTAD
+2209 ASKLQANAVTAD

-2260 AKIGAGSVTAD
+2260 SKIGAGSVTAD

-2286 SITAANG
+2286 SVTAVNG

-2352 PVNFYLPYPSEI
+2352 AVNFYLPYPSEI

-2376 YGTSLN
+2376 YGTDLN
-2382 HAASSSLLVDGIV
+2382 FADSSSLLVDGGVI
-2395 VHNFHAIGSSRD
+2395 HSFHRLGSFRD
-2407 DIGWHDKRVSIEGQ
+2407 DIGWHSKRVSIEGQ
-2421 AICRTQSLPAGSHSV
+2421 AICKTQSLLAGSHSV

>member
-91 IAALAYFTMGAGA
+91 IAALAYFTMGVGA

-128 GSLLINKVLAPS
+128 GSLLINKVLAPP
-140 IPNMGTVDVGRDP
+140 IPKIGNTDFGREP
-153 VFNIAPGSNS
+153 VFNIAPGNNS
-163 ARQHEA
+163 ARQYEA
-169 LPLLLGELQYAPDYA
+169 LPILLGAMQYAPDYA

-193 NEQIMGAIF
+193 NEQMLGAIF
-202 NAGLNVDRFE
+202 NAGLNIDRFE
-212 GALLNGNTDLDVYQ
+212 SGLLNGDTELSAYQ
-226 EVEVWTRGF
+226 NVNVWTRGF
-235 AGMPEQAIPLF
+235 EGMPEQHIPLF
-246 TNPDVTDGGELEG
+246 SNPDVSDGGELEG
-259 SGEWVTRTTSLD
+259 AGEWVTRTTSTD
-271 TTLIQCDFEI
+271 TVLIQCDFDI
-281 QLYGQGNKGMEGRE
+281 QLFGQGEDGVEGRD
-295 LRLEG
+295 LLLEG
-300 RYRQVGA
+300 RYRPVGD
-307 SEWSAISP
+307 SEWRRISS
-315 VRLENRTVKP
+315 VHLHNRTIKP
-325 LRRTEAFSVDRGQY
+325 LRRTETITVESGQY

-349 TSNDAKTV
+349 SSDGGETT
-357 RNVTW
+357 RNVVWT
-362 AQLKSIRP
+362 QLKSIRP
-370 DNGDYVGQS
+370 DNGDYLGQS
-379 RIGIKVKATGQL
+379 RIGIQIKATGQL

-403 ARAMPIWNGNAWVQA
+403 ARAMPVWDGNAWAQA
-418 TTANNGLSN
+418 TTPENGLSN
-427 PGAQILMLA
+427 PGAQILLLA
-436 RGIYA
+436 RGIYVD
-441 SDPEVAGG
+441 DPFYGRKLIAG
-449 RRLVAGMGL
+449 LGL

-464 IEGLKAF
+464 LEGLKAF
-471 MLHCE
+471 MLHC
-476 ANGLRHDAL
+476 ASNNLRHDAV
-485 ISDDRSNL
+485 INDDRSNL
-493 DLLNQVAR
+493 DLLNQIAR
-501 CGLASFGFF
+501 CGLGTFGFF

-519 WDNQPL
+519 WDKQPL

-536 STFQVSYELASAADG
+536 STFQVNYELASAADG
-551 IVYTYL
+551 IIYTYL
-557 NRETWEQDSIYV
+557 SRDTWQQDSIYV

-579 PVRLTGE
+579 PARLTGE
-586 GVTTAAH
+586 GITTAEH

-622 YQRMSVLAISH
+622 YQRMSVLALSH

-645 AATQDEQGVVTLQLD
+645 GATKDEQGVVVLQLD

-668 HGVGAAEPFIGLR
+668 HGAGTAEPFIGLR
-681 IPGEPVYRVFRVV
+681 IPGESIYRVFRAV
-694 RPTAGAL
+694 RPSAGSL
-701 TLQLKDSWPA
+701 TLQLQDAWPE
-711 DALLPGD
+711 DALFPGD
-718 GEDNPAHDTLWFY
+718 DVDNPAHDTLWFY

-787 ETPVVHSLRVSEQQ
+787 ETPVVRNLRITEQQ
-801 TVQGNTRF
+801 MVQGNTHF
-809 TQLTITFD
+809 TELTITFD
-817 VHGEL
+817 VSGEL
-822 ASAEIWAGPEG
+822 ASAEVWAGPEG
-833 HELVHVADTYTRQ
+833 HELVHVADTSTRQ
-846 ATFRIDVAGNWM
+846 ATFRIDMAGNWM
-858 VQVRPMGHSRAG
+858 VQVRPMGHTRAG
-870 PAAGIFYVTQVT
+870 PAASIFYLTQHT
-882 DLPPWNYDSLVI
+882 DLPPWNYDSLLI
-894 TEVAGG
+894 TEISGG
-900 LRRYAFEYLE
+900 LRRYVFDYLE

-924 VAGKHAAPNW
+924 LAGKHAAPNW

-998 PAVTDLSAAAGLG
+998 PTVTGLSAAAGLG

-1165 MTAKKYEKAV
+1165 TTAKKYEKAV

-1238 QSIGPDR
+1238 QSIGPDKL
-1245 FLPGTEPVTVVP
+1245 LPGTEPVTVVP
-1257 DNKPLPTLKSTSNIS
+1257 DNKPLPTLKSTSNIY

-1320 ANNEIKTP
+1320 ANDEIKTP

-1436 EGRNQSGAHAFK
+1436 EGRNQSGAHAFTK
-1448 NAKGDGG
+1448 SKGDGSG
-1455 SNVYVLA
+1455 VYVLS
-1462 NRILPTSWTR
+1462 NRIVPTSWTR
-1472 FSTTVTISDGTTH
+1472 FSTTVTISEGTTH

-1535 ISADSIQASAVT
+1535 ISADSIQANAVT

-1575 FTNLVTNSQLRDVDA
+1575 FTNLITNSQLNDVDA
-1590 WSLDTDVVRV
+1590 WSLDPDVVRV
-1600 PNPGNGAALGS
+1600 PNPGNGAAPGS
-1611 FRIPGEITANRYA
+1611 FRVSGNITVNRYA
-1624 RFKSVAVTPGASYL
+1624 RFKGVAVTPRASYL
-1638 MSAYYRASGAAGRK
+1638 MSAYYRASNAAGRK
-1652 LTPRFGVTWQD
+1652 LTPRFGVMWLD
-1663 KDGVS
+1663 KEGGYIQENMFS
-1668 IRQDLI
+1668 A
-1674 NSSDVLFTTYAYREA
+1674 SDVLFTTYAYREA

-1696 AVTAVC
+1696 AVAAVC

-1789 IPDTYGWNSSAN
+1789 IPDTYGWNSPAN

-1966 AVGAEQVAANVITTK
+1966 AVGAEQIAASVITTK

-1999 GQDSALWS
+1999 GGESALWS
-2007 IPSWVTAIP
+2007 IPSWVAAVP

-2045 YLRVGNIE
+2045 YLRGGNIE

-2080 YFYDAKGEQITGS
+2080 YFYDANGDHIAG
-2093 TAVLNH
+2093 ANALLNH
-2099 TTSSAVPQDVT
+2099 TTSSAVPQDVV
-2110 LPVTTPAKAAT
+2110 LPVATPAKAAT

-2177 VVASNLAAGAITA
+2177 VAASNVAAGVITA
-2190 DKLAA
+2190 DKLAV
-2195 DSVTAAKIAAGSVN
+2195 DSVTAAKIAAGSVD
-2209 ASKLEANAVTAD
+2209 ASKLVASSVTTEKLAVKSVTAAKIAANAVTAD
-2221 KLATNSVTAVKL
+2221 KIQAGTITAESGVIANGGITNAHLGTAV
-2233 AANSVTADKLAAT
+2233 VTT
-2246 SVTADKLATNSVTA
+2246 
-2260 AKIGAGSVTAD
+2260 AKIAE
-2271 KLAAKSITADKMAIG
+2271 
-2286 SITAANG
+2286 G
-2293 AIADAAITSAKIQ
+2293 AISRAKIQ
-2306 DSAITRAK
+2306 NAAIGEAQIEDAVIVNAKIRDSAITRAK
-2314 IGHAEIDTLRI
+2314 IGHAEVDTLRI
-2325 AGNSVAIQLGVS
+2325 AGNSVTIHASVS
-2337 ADEGLHPVGDGRRVL
+2337 APLYQPGALAIERPVSL
-2352 PVNFYLPYPSEI
+2352 QFYLPYSSDF
-2364 TIIATIETNMEM
+2364 TLIANIEPWTVS
-2376 YGTSLN
+2376 GTSGTRD
-2382 HAASSSLLVDGIV
+2382 ARSSIWYDTGGYVL
-2395 VHNFHAIGSSRD
+2395 GSVYCVRD
-2407 DIGWHDKRVSIEGQ
+2407 IQAVLSTGGSTTIKGW
-2421 AICRTQSLPAGSHSV
+2421 LPAGNHSITIRQAPSFSSISS
-2436 VLDQVFLLRNA
+2436 LGSVFPA
-2447 YTAHFAKAGLSVV
+2447 V
-2460 CSMR
+2460 SMIMLMAMR

>member
-1 MSKIDSG
+1 MNRNDEG

-17 TLEGQTNTPAD
+17 TLEGQTNTPAN
-28 LKAGESLL
+28 LRAGDSLL

-41 HVPNLHA
+41 HVPNLHV

-57 CPIAPEQWA
+57 CLIAPEHWA
-66 QEKPTHG
+66 RVKPKHG
-73 SVISVR
+73 TVIAVR
-79 SVVEKQA
+79 SVVEKEA

-91 IAALAYFTMGAGA
+91 LAALTYFTFGIGSAGGFIAAKFGTLAATA
-104 AWIGTTFGVGSTVAS
+104 V
-119 VIGGAMFLG
+119 FLG

-140 IPNMGTVDVGRDP
+140 VPTIDSVDFGREP
-153 VFNIAPGSNS
+153 VYTIAPGNNA

-184 SLPYTWYEG
+184 SLPYTWYQG

-212 GALLNGNTDLDVYQ
+212 GGLLNGNTDLSAYQ
-226 EVEVWTRGF
+226 DVEVWTRGF
-235 AGMPEQAIPLF
+235 AGMPDQSIPLF
-246 TNPDVTDGGELEG
+246 TNPDMTDGGELEG
-259 SGEWVTRTTSLD
+259 DGKWVTRTTSAD
-271 TTLIQCDFEI
+271 TTQIQCDFEI
-281 QLYGQGNKGMEGRE
+281 QLYGQGSKGMQSRD
-295 LRLEG
+295 LVLEG
-300 RYRQVGA
+300 RYRRVGQSGWTVLPA
-307 SEWSAISP
+307 
-315 VRLENRTVKP
+315 VYLQNRTVKP
-325 LRRTEAFSVDRGQY
+325 LRRTEGFSVELGQY

-349 TSNDAKTV
+349 SSDDAKTV

-362 AQLKSIRP
+362 TQLKSIRP

-379 RIGIKVKATGQL
+379 RIGVRIKATGQL

-403 ARAMPIWNGNAWVQA
+403 ARAMPIWNGAGWVQA
-418 TTANNGLSN
+418 TTADNGLSN
-427 PGAQILMLA
+427 PGAQILLLA
-436 RGIYA
+436 RGIYEDDA
-441 SDPEVAGG
+441 EVSGG

-471 MLHCE
+471 MLHCA
-476 ANGLRHDAL
+476 ANNLRHDAL
-485 ISDDRSNL
+485 INDDCSNV

-501 CGLASFGFF
+501 CGLGSFGFF

-536 STFQVSYELASAADG
+536 ATFQVSYELASAADG
-551 IVYTYL
+551 IVYSYL
-557 NRETWEQDSIYV
+557 NRETWEQDSVYV
-569 YAPGKTTMLN
+569 YAPGKTVMLN
-579 PVRLTGE
+579 PVRITGE
-586 GVTTAAH
+586 GITTTEH

-645 AATQDEQGVVTLQLD
+645 AAARDERGVVTLRLD
-660 SPVPDESV
+660 APVPDESV

-681 IPGEPVYRVFRVV
+681 IPGESIYRVFRVV
-694 RPTAGAL
+694 RPSAGSL
-701 TLQLKDSWPA
+701 TLQLKDPWPE
-711 DALLPGD
+711 DALFPGED
-718 GEDNPAHDTLWFY
+718 GDNPAHDTLWFY

-764 EFWDYVLNGTYEP
+764 EFWDYVINGTYEP

-787 ETPVVHSLRVSEQQ
+787 ETPVVHSLRVTEQQ
-801 TVQGNTRF
+801 TVQGNTQF
-809 TQLTITFD
+809 TELTITFD
-817 VHGEL
+817 AYGEL

-833 HELVHVADTYTRQ
+833 HELAHVADTFTRQ

-858 VQVRPMGHSRAG
+858 VQVRPMGHTRAG
-870 PAAGIFYVTQVT
+870 PAANIFYVTQVT

-956 GVWTFALRARNTS
+956 GDWTFALRARNTS
-969 GQLSTT
+969 GQLSTD
-975 ALVRSLSLGK
+975 ALIRTVKLGK

-998 PAVTDLSAAAGLG
+998 PAVKGLSAVASLG
-1011 TVIASWSAA
+1011 TVIVSWSPA
-1020 AYETGHGHARTLIYA
+1020 AYETGHGHARTIVYA
-1035 AKGATAAVSTAKL
+1035 AQGATATVSSAKP
-1048 VAESHHGPVSFTAGL
+1048 VAESHHGPVSFSAGL

-1071 KHESVDGVLSSK
+1071 KNESVDGVLSSAY
-1083 FAGPVNV
+1083 AGPVNV
-1090 TLGKIGDVDL
+1090 TLGKVGEADL

-1111 DGSVTAEKLADGAL
+1111 DGSITAEKLADGAL
-1125 TESKFAQGVEPVK
+1125 TETKFAQGVEPVK
-1138 IIPDI
+1138 IIPDS
-1143 GVLPT
+1143 GMLPT
-1148 VKSTS
+1148 TKSTS
-1153 SVLWKGSLYVWS
+1153 SVLWKGALYVWS
-1165 MTAKKYEKAV
+1165 AVSKRYEKAV
-1175 AEIAPESLGPDKFQP
+1175 ADVAPESLGPDKFLP
-1190 GTEPVTTVPDAG
+1190 GTEPVTTIPDG
-1202 QLPVVKVTTT
+1202 DQLPNSKVTTT
-1212 VSWKGALYTWN
+1212 VFWKGTLYAWN
-1223 TAAKKYEKA
+1223 AVSRKYERA

-1238 QSIGPDR
+1238 QSIGPDK
-1245 FLPGTEPVTVVP
+1245 FLPGTEPVTIIA
-1257 DNKPLPTLKSTSNIS
+1257 DNKPLPTVKSTSSIV

-1280 DGSKYV
+1280 NGTKYV
-1286 SSVDTGD
+1286 ASVDAGD
-1293 LVGKITDQQIADI
+1293 IAGKITDQQIADMT
-1306 SAAKLTGKITGTQV
+1306 AAKLTGEIAGTQI
-1320 ANNEIKTP
+1320 ADNAIQTS
-1328 HLAAGSVVA
+1328 HLAAGSIA
-1337 EKIAAGAV
+1337 TGKIAAGAV

-1355 GSLIPN
+1355 GNLIPN

-1382 EANAPE
+1382 EENVPE

-1515 TTGELIVDGVI
+1515 VTGELIVDGVI
-1526 TADKVAVNA
+1526 TA
-1535 ISADSIQASAVT
+1535 
-1547 AGKIAAGSVGAEHV
+1547 
-1561 QAGAITAS
+1561 
-1569 KVTISD
+1569 
-1575 FTNLVTNSQLRDVDA
+1575 
-1590 WSLDTDVVRV
+1590 
-1600 PNPGNGAALGS
+1600 
-1611 FRIPGEITANRYA
+1611 
-1624 RFKSVAVTPGASYL
+1624 
-1638 MSAYYRASGAAGRK
+1638 
-1652 LTPRFGVTWQD
+1652 
-1663 KDGVS
+1663 
-1668 IRQDLI
+1668 
-1674 NSSDVLFTTYAYREA
+1674 
-1689 VFTAPEG
+1689 
-1696 AVTAVC
+1696 
-1702 LYGRLATDQVNEGFI
+1702 
-1717 ELPSFRAMAGGSLI
+1717 
-1731 VDGAISA
+1731 
-1738 EKVAANAISAE
+1738 EKVAANAISSE
-1749 KIATNAVTTAKIA
+1749 KIAANAVDAAKIA
-1762 AGAVTADQIAANSI
+1762 AGAVNASHIAADSI
-1776 MAQKLVVSSPTNL
+1776 TAEKLVVSSPTNL
-1789 IPDTYGWNSSAN
+1789 IPDTYGWTDRAN
-1801 AASWRRAGFGI
+1801 GVSWRRAGFSF
-1812 NTNSGSI
+1812 NTTSGSAW
-1819 YLQHKR
+1819 LQHKR
-1825 SVTLDTLF
+1825 SVVLDTLF
-1833 EIREGTKYLFSVE
+1833 EIRAGTRYLFSVE
-1846 LNCQTDASRQVFE
+1846 MTSQTDGARQVFE
-1859 VVKEDG
+1859 VVKED
-1865 SEFSPRRFLGS
+1865 STPFSPRRFLGS
-1876 FSVSTGDYRLYSNM
+1876 FATSSDTYRLYTNEI
-1890 VEFETSERVQLK
+1890 EFETSERVRLK
-1902 VFANDNR
+1902 VWANDNQ
-1909 TATTGGYMWVRGPS
+1909 AASTGGYMWIRTPS
-1923 LRPMAQGELIVDG
+1923 LRAMAQGELIVDG
-1936 AVTAEKVATNAVTSD
+1936 AVTAQKVAASAITANHLAANSVTTAKVAAGAIAAEHLSAGAITVGKIQDGAVTGDKIAATTITGDKIVTGAITADKVATNAVSAD

-1966 AVGAEQVAANVITTK
+1966 AVGAEQIAANVITAK

-1999 GQDSALWS
+1999 GGESELWS
-2007 IPSWVTAIP
+2007 IPSWVAVVP
-2016 AGTSTVGW
+2016 AGTPTIGW
-2024 GFSGGVLRATAANPG
+2024 GFSGGVLRATAPNPG

-2045 YLRVGNIE
+2045 YLRTGNIE

-2062 SFRHRRFNAGTS
+2062 SFRHRRFSAGTS

-2080 YFYDAKGEQITGS
+2080 YFYDANGEHISG
-2093 TAVLNH
+2093 ANALLNH
-2099 TTSSAVPQDVT
+2099 TTSSATPQDVT
-2110 LPVTTPAKAAT
+2110 LPVTAPDKAST
-2121 MQIYYQQYPETSTS
+2121 MQIYYQQNPDTSTS
-2135 GFIVGDFS
+2135 GFIVGDFF
-2143 VRRAASA
+2143 VRCAASA
-2150 ELVVDGAIT
+2150 ELIVDGAIT

-2177 VVASNLAAGAITA
+2177 VAASNIAAGAITA

-2195 DSVTAAKIAAGSVN
+2195 DSVTASKIAAGSVN
-2209 ASKLEANAVTAD
+2209 ASKIEANAVTAD
-2221 KLATNSVTAVKL
+2221 KLAANSVTAAKL

-2246 SVTADKLATNSVTA
+2246 SVTAEKLATNSVTA
-2260 AKIGAGSVTAD
+2260 AKIVAGSITAD
-2271 KLAAKSITADKMAIG
+2271 KLAAKSITAGKMATG

-2306 DSAITRAK
+2306 DAAITRAK
-2314 IGHAEIDTLRI
+2314 IGHAEVDTLRI
-2325 AGNSVAIQLGVS
+2325 AGNAVAIQAGASVGERTANFGAWDINVNVHLAYP
-2337 ADEGLHPVGDGRRVL
+2337 ADVTLTAAIQPAAVTGTR
-2352 PVNFYLPYPSEI
+2352 
-2364 TIIATIETNMEM
+2364 IAGN
-2376 YGTSLN
+2376 
-2382 HAASSSLLVDGIV
+2382 SSLMVDGSMVAPIRTSQRL
-2395 VHNFHAIGSSRD
+2395 ATGS
-2407 DIGWHDKRVSIEGQ
+2407 GTHTLRV
-2421 AICRTQSLPAGSHSV
+2421 AAGTH
-2436 VLDQVFLLRNA
+2436 VFTLRQEATEMVPGANA
-2447 YTAHFAKAGLSVV
+2447 YAYGHAGLSVI
-2460 CSMR
+2460 CTMR

>member
-1 MSKIDSG
+1 MSKIDAG
-8 RLVVTPHPL
+8 RLVITPHPL

-66 QEKPTHG
+66 QEKPMHG

-91 IAALAYFTMGAGA
+91 IAALAYFTMGSGS
-104 AWIGTTFGVGSTVAS
+104 AWIATTFKVGATAAS

-140 IPNMGTVDVGRDP
+140 IPNMGAVDVGRDP

-212 GALLNGNTDLDVYQ
+212 GALLNGNTDLSVYQ

-307 SEWSAISP
+307 SEWSTISP

-339 EVAWRNASGG
+339 EVAWRNASGS
-349 TSNDAKTV
+349 TSDDAKTV

-403 ARAMPIWNGNAWVQA
+403 ARAMPIWNGSAWAQA
-418 TTANNGLSN
+418 TTADNGLSN

-485 ISDDRSNL
+485 INDDRSNL

-747 MQAGLG
+747 MQAGLD

-858 VQVRPMGHSRAG
+858 VQVRPMGHNRAG
-870 PAAGIFYVTQVT
+870 PAASIFYVTQVT

-998 PAVTDLSAAAGLG
+998 PAVAGLSAAAGLG
-1011 TVIASWSAA
+1011 TVIASWSPA

-1083 FAGPVNV
+1083 FAGPANV

-1100 AEDLDLAKRLA
+1100 AEDLDLAKHLA

-1125 TESKFAQGVEPVK
+1125 TESKFSQGVEPVK

-1165 MTAKKYEKAV
+1165 TSSKKYEKAV
-1175 AEIAPESLGPDKFQP
+1175 AEVAPASLGPDKFQP

-1223 TAAKKYEKA
+1223 TATKKYEKA

-1238 QSIGPDR
+1238 QSIGPDK
-1245 FLPGTEPVTVVP
+1245 FLPGTEPVTLVP

-1280 DGSKYV
+1280 DGTKYV

-1328 HLAAGSVVA
+1328 HLAAGSVVT

-1355 GSLIPN
+1355 GNLIPN

-1382 EANAPE
+1382 EENVPE

-1393 YRSPAGETGTRD
+1393 YRSPVGETGTRD

-1436 EGRNQSGAHAFK
+1436 EGRNQSGAHAFTK
-1448 NAKGDGG
+1448 SKGDGSG
-1455 SNVYVLA
+1455 VYVLS
-1462 NRILPTSWTR
+1462 NRIVPTSWTR

-1497 GVERGAAQYFAG
+1497 GVERGAAQSFAG

-1515 TTGELIVDGVI
+1515 ATGELIVDGVI
-1526 TADKVAVNA
+1526 TA
-1535 ISADSIQASAVT
+1535 
-1547 AGKIAAGSVGAEHV
+1547 
-1561 QAGAITAS
+1561 
-1569 KVTISD
+1569 
-1575 FTNLVTNSQLRDVDA
+1575 
-1590 WSLDTDVVRV
+1590 
-1600 PNPGNGAALGS
+1600 
-1611 FRIPGEITANRYA
+1611 
-1624 RFKSVAVTPGASYL
+1624 
-1638 MSAYYRASGAAGRK
+1638 
-1652 LTPRFGVTWQD
+1652 
-1663 KDGVS
+1663 
-1668 IRQDLI
+1668 
-1674 NSSDVLFTTYAYREA
+1674 
-1689 VFTAPEG
+1689 
-1696 AVTAVC
+1696 
-1702 LYGRLATDQVNEGFI
+1702 
-1717 ELPSFRAMAGGSLI
+1717 
-1731 VDGAISA
+1731 
-1738 EKVAANAISAE
+1738 EKVAANAISSE
-1749 KIATNAVTTAKIA
+1749 KIAANAVDAAKIA
-1762 AGAVTADQIAANSI
+1762 AGAVNASHIAADSI
-1776 MAQKLVVSSPTNL
+1776 TAEKLVVSSPTNL
-1789 IPDTYGWNSSAN
+1789 IPDTYGWTDRAN
-1801 AASWRRAGFGI
+1801 GGSWRRAGFSF
-1812 NTNSGSI
+1812 NTTSGSAW
-1819 YLQHKR
+1819 LQHKR
-1825 SVTLDTLF
+1825 SVVLDTLF
-1833 EIREGTKYLFSVE
+1833 EIRAGTRYLFSVE
-1846 LNCQTDASRQVFE
+1846 MTSQTDGARQVFE
-1859 VVKEDG
+1859 VVKED
-1865 SEFSPRRFLGS
+1865 STPFSPRRFLGS
-1876 FSVSTGDYRLYSNM
+1876 FATSSDDYRLYTNEI
-1890 VEFETSERVQLK
+1890 EFETSERVRLK
-1902 VFANDNR
+1902 VWANDNQ
-1909 TATTGGYMWVRGPS
+1909 AASTGGYMWIRTPS
-1923 LRPMAQGELIVDG
+1923 LRAMAQGELIVDG
-1936 AVTAEKVATNAVTSD
+1936 AVTAQKVAVSAITANHLAANSVTTAKVAAGAIAAEHLSAGAITVGKIQDGAVTGDKIAATTIKGDKIVTGAITADKVATNAVTAD

-1966 AVGAEQVAANVITTK
+1966 AVGAEQIAANAITAK

-1999 GQDSALWS
+1999 GGESELWS
-2007 IPSWVTAIP
+2007 IPSWVAAVP

-2024 GFSGGVLRATAANPG
+2024 GFSGGVLRATAPNPG

-2080 YFYDAKGEQITGS
+2080 YFYDANGEQITG
-2093 TAVLNH
+2093 ANALLNH
-2099 TTSSAVPQDVT
+2099 TTSSATPQDVT
-2110 LPVTTPAKAAT
+2110 LSVTAPDKAAT
-2121 MQIYYQQYPETSTS
+2121 MQIYYQQYPGTSTS

-2150 ELVVDGAIT
+2150 ELIVDGAIT
-2159 ADKLAAGSVVAGK
+2159 ADKLAAESVVAGK

-2177 VVASNLAAGAITA
+2177 VVASNLAAGVITA
-2190 DKLAA
+2190 DKLAV

-2209 ASKLEANAVTAD
+2209 ASKLQANAVTAD

-2260 AKIGAGSVTAD
+2260 SKIGAGSVTAD

-2286 SITAANG
+2286 SVTAVNG

-2352 PVNFYLPYPSEI
+2352 AVNFYLPYPSEI

-2376 YGTSLN
+2376 YGTDLN
-2382 HAASSSLLVDGIV
+2382 FADSSSLLVDGGVI
-2395 VHNFHAIGSSRD
+2395 HSFHRLGSFRD
-2407 DIGWHDKRVSIEGQ
+2407 DIGWHSKRVSIEGQ
-2421 AICRTQSLPAGSHSV
+2421 AICKTQSLLAGSHSV

>member
-1 MSKIDSG
+1 MSKIDAG
-8 RLVVTPHPL
+8 RLVITPHPL

-57 CPIAPEQWA
+57 CPIAPERWA

-73 SVISVR
+73 AVISAR

-104 AWIGTTFGVGSTVAS
+104 AWVGTTFKVGATVAS

-128 GSLLINKVLAPS
+128 GAMLINKVLAPS
-140 IPNMGTVDVGRDP
+140 IPEIGSMDVGRDP

-163 ARQHEA
+163 ARQYEA

-202 NAGLNVDRFE
+202 NAGLNVDHFA
-212 GALLNGNTDLDVYQ
+212 GALLNGKTDLDAYQ
-226 EVEVWTRGF
+226 DVEVWTQGF
-235 AGMPEQAIPLF
+235 SGMSEQAIPLF
-246 TNPDVTDGGELEG
+246 TNPDVADGGELEG

-295 LRLEG
+295 LVLEG
-300 RYRQVGA
+300 RYRRIDGGD
-307 SEWSAISP
+307 WNTLGP

-325 LRRTEAFSVDRGQY
+325 LRRTEGFSVERGQY
-339 EVAWRNASGG
+339 EVAWRNASGS
-349 TSNDAKTV
+349 TSDDANTV

-370 DNGDYVGQS
+370 DNGDYIGQS

-403 ARAMPIWNGNAWVQA
+403 ARSMPIWNGNAWVQA
-418 TTANNGLSN
+418 TASDNGLSN

-441 SDPEVAGG
+441 SDSEVAGG

-519 WDNQPL
+519 WDHQPL

-551 IVYTYL
+551 IIYTYL

-645 AATQDEQGVVTLQLD
+645 AATRDEQGVVTLQLD

-711 DALLPGD
+711 DAQLPGD
-718 GEDNPAHDTLWFY
+718 GENNPAHDTLWFY

-747 MQAGLG
+747 MQAGLD

-787 ETPVVHSLRVSEQQ
+787 ETPIVHSLRVSEQQ

-833 HELVHVADTYTRQ
+833 HELAHVADTFTRQ

-858 VQVRPMGHSRAG
+858 VQVRPMGHTRAG
-870 PAAGIFYVTQVT
+870 PAASIFYVTQVT

-900 LRRYAFEYLE
+900 LRRYAFEYLD

-924 VAGKHAAPNW
+924 LAGKHAAPSW
-934 DAMTPLGSGFHTA
+934 EAMTPLGSGFHTA

-975 ALVRSLSLGK
+975 VLVRSLSLGK

-998 PAVTDLSAAAGLG
+998 PAVTGLSATAGLG
-1011 TVIASWSAA
+1011 TVIASWNPAV
-1020 AYETGHGHARTLIYA
+1020 YETGHGHARTLIYA
-1035 AKGATAAVSTAKL
+1035 AKGATAAVSTAKPM
-1048 VAESHHGPVSFTAGL
+1048 AESHHGPVSFAAGL
-1063 GETWRVWA
+1063 GEIWRVWA

-1090 TLGKIGDVDL
+1090 TLGKVGDKDL

-1111 DGSVTAEKLADGAL
+1111 EGSITAAMLADGAL

-1138 IIPDI
+1138 IISDS
-1143 GVLPT
+1143 GSLPT
-1148 VKSTS
+1148 VKSTA

-1165 MTAKKYEKAV
+1165 ATAKKYEKAV
-1175 AEIAPESLGPDKFQP
+1175 AEVAPASLGPDKFQP
-1190 GTEPVTTVPDAG
+1190 GTEPVTTVPDSG
-1202 QLPVVKVTTT
+1202 QLPVAKVTTT
-1212 VSWKGALYTWN
+1212 VSWKGVLYTWN
-1223 TAAKKYEKA
+1223 TATKKYEKA
-1232 VADVAP
+1232 VADVAS
-1238 QSIGPDR
+1238 QSIGPDK
-1245 FLPGTEPVTVVP
+1245 FFPGTEPVTVAP
-1257 DNKPLPTLKSTSNIS
+1257 DNKPLPALKSTSNIS

-1280 DGSKYV
+1280 DGAKYV
-1286 SSVDTGD
+1286 SSVDAGD
-1293 LVGKITDQQIADI
+1293 LIGKITDQQIADI
-1306 SAAKLTGKITGTQV
+1306 SAAKLTGKIAGTQI

-1337 EKIAAGAV
+1337 DKIAAGAV

-1355 GSLIPN
+1355 GNLIPN
-1361 GAGEMGFEQAK
+1361 GAGEMGIEQAK

-1382 EANAPE
+1382 EESSPD

-1405 STFSPI
+1405 SSFGPI
-1411 PVEPGAEYQI
+1411 PVEAGAEYQI
-1421 TIWAMADRPNSRVYI
+1421 TIWTMADRPNSRVYI
-1436 EGRNQSGAHAFK
+1436 EGRNQAGEHAFTK
-1448 NAKGDGG
+1448 SKGDGSG
-1455 SNVYVLA
+1455 VYVLS
-1462 NRILPTSWTR
+1462 NRIVPTSWTR

-1485 LHRFRYYINHAN
+1485 LHRFRYYINHVN
-1497 GVERGAAQYFAG
+1497 GTERGAAQSFAG

-1515 TTGELIVDGVI
+1515 ATGELIVDGVI
-1526 TADKVAVNA
+1526 T
-1535 ISADSIQASAVT
+1535 S
-1547 AGKIAAGSVGAEHV
+1547 
-1561 QAGAITAS
+1561 
-1569 KVTISD
+1569 
-1575 FTNLVTNSQLRDVDA
+1575 
-1590 WSLDTDVVRV
+1590 
-1600 PNPGNGAALGS
+1600 
-1611 FRIPGEITANRYA
+1611 
-1624 RFKSVAVTPGASYL
+1624 
-1638 MSAYYRASGAAGRK
+1638 
-1652 LTPRFGVTWQD
+1652 
-1663 KDGVS
+1663 
-1668 IRQDLI
+1668 
-1674 NSSDVLFTTYAYREA
+1674 
-1689 VFTAPEG
+1689 
-1696 AVTAVC
+1696 
-1702 LYGRLATDQVNEGFI
+1702 
-1717 ELPSFRAMAGGSLI
+1717 
-1731 VDGAISA
+1731 
-1738 EKVAANAISAE
+1738 EKVAANAISSE
-1749 KIATNAVTTAKIA
+1749 KIAANAVDAAKIA
-1762 AGAVTADQIAANSI
+1762 VGAVNADHIATNTITAE
-1776 MAQKLVVSSPTNL
+1776 KLVVSSPTNL
-1789 IPDTYGWNSSAN
+1789 IPDTFGWTDRAN
-1801 AASWRRAGFGI
+1801 GVSWRRAGFVS
-1812 NTNSGSI
+1812 NYVSGSVW
-1819 YLQHKR
+1819 LQHKKR
-1825 SVTLDTLF
+1825 VTLDTLL
-1833 EIREGTKYLFSVE
+1833 EVRGGTRYLFSVE
-1846 LNCQTDASRQVFE
+1846 IDCQTEGAKQVFE
-1859 VVKEDG
+1859 LVKEDG
-1865 SEFSPRRFLGS
+1865 EAFSPRWILGS
-1876 FSVSTGDYRLYSNM
+1876 FSTSPGKYRLYSNA
-1890 VEFETSERVQLK
+1890 VEFDTSERVRFK
-1902 VFANDNR
+1902 VFANDNLSSS
-1909 TATTGGYMWVRGPS
+1909 TGGYMWIRNPS

-1936 AVTAEKVATNAVTSD
+1936 AVTAEKVAANAITANHLSVSSVTAAKVAAGAIAAEHLAASAITVGKIQDGAVTGSKIAATTITGDKIVTGAITAEKVATNAITSD

-1960 AKISAG
+1960 AKISVG
-1966 AVGAEQVAANVITTK
+1966 AIGAEQIAANVITAK

-1999 GQDSALWS
+1999 GEESALWS
-2007 IPSWVTAIP
+2007 IPSWVAAIP

-2024 GFSGGVLRATAANPG
+2024 GFSGGVLRATTPNPG

-2045 YLRVGNIE
+2045 YLRIGNIE

-2093 TAVLNH
+2093 TVVLNH

-2121 MQIYYQQYPETSTS
+2121 VQVYYQQYPDTSTS

-2150 ELVVDGAIT
+2150 ELIVDGAIT

-2177 VVASNLAAGAITA
+2177 VAASNVAAGAVTA

-2209 ASKLEANAVTAD
+2209 ASKLVANAVTAE

-2260 AKIGAGSVTAD
+2260 AKIGAGSVTTD
-2271 KLAAKSITADKMAIG
+2271 KLAAKSITADKMVAG

-2306 DSAITRAK
+2306 DAAITRAK
-2314 IGHAEIDTLRI
+2314 IGHAEVDTLRI
-2325 AGNSVAIQLGVS
+2325 AGNSVAIQLGAS
-2337 ADEGLHPVGDGRRVL
+2337 ADELLRPVGEGRRSIV
-2352 PVNFYLPYPSEI
+2352 VNFYLPYSSEV
-2364 TIIATIETNMEM
+2364 TIIAMIETNME
-2376 YGTSLN
+2376 YSGTDLN
-2382 HAASSSLLVDGIV
+2382 YSASSTLLVNGGVI
-2395 VHNFHAIGSSRD
+2395 HNFHSLGSTYRD
-2407 DIGWHDKRVSIEGQ
+2407 DVGWHYKRVSIEGQ
-2421 AICRTQSLPAGSHSV
+2421 SICRTLSLPAGSHAV
-2436 VLDQVFLLRNA
+2436 VLDQVFLTREWN
-2447 YTAHFAKAGLSVV
+2447 TAHFSKAGLSVV

>member
-1 MSKIDSG
+1 MNRIDEG

-28 LKAGESLL
+28 LRAGESLL

-41 HVPNLHA
+41 HVPNLQV

-57 CPIAPEQWA
+57 CPIAPEHWA
-66 QEKPTHG
+66 RVKPKHG
-73 SVISVR
+73 TVIAVR
-79 SVVEKQA
+79 SVVEKEA

-91 IAALAYFTMGAGA
+91 LAALTYFTFGIGSAGGLIAAKFGTLAATAVF
-104 AWIGTTFGVGSTVAS
+104 I
-119 VIGGAMFLG
+119 G
-128 GSLLINKVLAPS
+128 GSLLINKVLAPAM
-140 IPNMGTVDVGRDP
+140 PEVGNADMGREP
-153 VFNIAPGSNS
+153 VYGIAPGNNA

-169 LPLLLGELQYAPDYA
+169 LPLLLGEVRYAPDYA

-193 NEQIMGAIF
+193 NEQMLGAVF

-212 GALLNGNTDLDVYQ
+212 GVLLNGDTELSVYQ
-226 EVEVWTRGF
+226 DVNVWTRGF
-235 AGMPEQAIPLF
+235 PGMAEQDIPLF
-246 TNPDVTDGGELEG
+246 TNPDVSDGGELVD
-259 SGEWVTRTTSLD
+259 SGEWVTRTTSLN

-281 QLYGQGNKGMEGRE
+281 QLFGQGKKGVEGRN
-295 LRLEG
+295 LTLEG
-300 RYRQVGA
+300 RYRPVG
-307 SEWSAISP
+307 SSRWRPIQSIY
-315 VRLENRTVKP
+315 LHNRTIKP
-325 LRRTEAFSVDRGQY
+325 LRRTETIVVESGQY

-349 TSNDAKTV
+349 SSDDGKTT
-357 RNVTW
+357 RNAVWT
-362 AQLKSIRP
+362 QLKSIQP
-370 DNGDYVGQS
+370 DDGDYLGQS

-403 ARAMPIWNGNAWVQA
+403 ARAMPIWNGSSWGMA
-418 TTANNGLSN
+418 TTPDNGLSN
-427 PGAQILMLA
+427 PGAQILLLA
-436 RGIYA
+436 RGIYVE
-441 SDPEVAGG
+441 DPFYG
-449 RRLVAGMGL
+449 RKLIAGMGL

-471 MLHCE
+471 MQHCA
-476 ANGLRHDAL
+476 ANNLRHDAL
-485 ISDDRSNL
+485 ISDDRSNV

-501 CGLASFGFF
+501 CGLGSFGFF

-536 STFQVSYELASAADG
+536 ATFQVSYELASAADG

-557 NRETWEQDSIYV
+557 NRDTWEQDALYV
-569 YAPGKTTMLN
+569 YAPGKTVMLN
-579 PVRLTGE
+579 PARITGE
-586 GVTTAAH
+586 GVTTAEH

-645 AATQDEQGVVTLQLD
+645 AAAQDEQGVVTLHLD
-660 SPVPDESV
+660 SPVTDQSV
-668 HGVGAAEPFIGLR
+668 HGAGAAEPFIGLR
-681 IPGEPVYRVFRVV
+681 VPGESIYRVFRVV
-694 RPTAGAL
+694 RPSAGSL
-701 TLQLKDSWPA
+701 TLQLKDPWPE
-711 DALLPGD
+711 DALFPGED
-718 GEDNPAHDTLWFY
+718 GDNPAHDTLWFY

-764 EFWDYVLNGTYEP
+764 EFWDYVINGSYEP

-809 TQLTITFD
+809 TELTITFD
-817 VHGEL
+817 VRGEL

-833 HELVHVADTYTRQ
+833 HELSHIADTFTRQ

-858 VQVRPMGHSRAG
+858 VQVRPMGHTRAG
-870 PAAGIFYVTQVT
+870 PAASIFYVTQVT
-882 DLPPWNYDSLVI
+882 DLPPWNYDSLLI
-894 TEVAGG
+894 TEIAGG
-900 LRRYAFEYLE
+900 LRRYAFEYIE
-910 NDPPFDLAGAELRY
+910 NDPPLDLAGAEIRY
-924 VAGKHAAPNW
+924 LSGKHAAPVW

-956 GVWTFALRARNTS
+956 GDWTFALRARNTS
-969 GQLSTT
+969 GQLSTA
-975 ALVRSLSLGK
+975 ALIRTVKLGK

-998 PAVTDLSAAAGLG
+998 PAVTGLSAVAGLG
-1011 TVIASWSAA
+1011 TVIASWNPA

-1071 KHESVDGVLSSK
+1071 KNESVDGVLSSK

-1090 TLGKIGDVDL
+1090 TLGKVGDADL

-1111 DGSVTAEKLADGAL
+1111 NGSITAEKLADGAL
-1125 TESKFAQGVEPVK
+1125 TETKFAQGVEPVK
-1138 IIPDI
+1138 FISDS
-1143 GVLPT
+1143 GTLPT
-1148 VKSTS
+1148 AKSTS
-1153 SVLWKGSLYVWS
+1153 SVLWKGTLYVWNAVS
-1165 MTAKKYEKAV
+1165 KKYEKAV
-1175 AEIAPESLGPDKFQP
+1175 ADVAPESLGPDKFLP
-1190 GTEPVTTVPDAG
+1190 GIEPVTTIPDSG
-1202 QLPVVKVTTT
+1202 QLPTSKVTTT
-1212 VSWKGALYTWN
+1212 VSWKGVLYTWN
-1223 TAAKKYEKA
+1223 ATTKKYEKA

-1320 ANNEIKTP
+1320 ANDEIKTP

-1355 GSLIPN
+1355 GNLIPN
-1361 GAGEMGFEQAK
+1361 GAGEMGIDQAK

-1405 STFSPI
+1405 STFGPI

-1436 EGRNQSGAHAFK
+1436 EGRNQSGAHAFTK
-1448 NAKGDGG
+1448 SKGDG
-1455 SNVYVLA
+1455 SSVYVLS
-1462 NRILPTSWTR
+1462 NRIVPTSWTR

-1497 GVERGAAQYFAG
+1497 GAERGAAQSFAG

-1515 TTGELIVDGVI
+1515 ATGELIVDGVI
-1526 TADKVAVNA
+1526 TA
-1535 ISADSIQASAVT
+1535 
-1547 AGKIAAGSVGAEHV
+1547 
-1561 QAGAITAS
+1561 
-1569 KVTISD
+1569 
-1575 FTNLVTNSQLRDVDA
+1575 
-1590 WSLDTDVVRV
+1590 
-1600 PNPGNGAALGS
+1600 
-1611 FRIPGEITANRYA
+1611 
-1624 RFKSVAVTPGASYL
+1624 
-1638 MSAYYRASGAAGRK
+1638 
-1652 LTPRFGVTWQD
+1652 
-1663 KDGVS
+1663 
-1668 IRQDLI
+1668 
-1674 NSSDVLFTTYAYREA
+1674 
-1689 VFTAPEG
+1689 
-1696 AVTAVC
+1696 
-1702 LYGRLATDQVNEGFI
+1702 
-1717 ELPSFRAMAGGSLI
+1717 
-1731 VDGAISA
+1731 
-1738 EKVAANAISAE
+1738 EKVAANAISSE
-1749 KIATNAVTTAKIA
+1749 KIAANAVDAAKIA
-1762 AGAVTADQIAANSI
+1762 AGAVNASHIAADSI
-1776 MAQKLVVSSPTNL
+1776 TAEKLVVSSPTNL
-1789 IPDTYGWNSSAN
+1789 IPDTYGWTDRAN
-1801 AASWRRAGFGI
+1801 GGSWRRAGFSF
-1812 NTNSGSI
+1812 NTTSGSAW
-1819 YLQHKR
+1819 LQHKR
-1825 SVTLDTLF
+1825 SVVLDTLF
-1833 EIREGTKYLFSVE
+1833 EIRAGTRYLFSVE
-1846 LNCQTDASRQVFE
+1846 MTSQTDGARQVFE
-1859 VVKEDG
+1859 VVKED
-1865 SEFSPRRFLGS
+1865 STPFSPRRFLGS
-1876 FSVSTGDYRLYSNM
+1876 FATSSDDYRLYTNEI
-1890 VEFETSERVQLK
+1890 EFETSERVRLK
-1902 VFANDNR
+1902 VWANDNQ
-1909 TATTGGYMWVRGPS
+1909 AASTGGYMWIRNPS
-1923 LRPMAQGELIVDG
+1923 LRAMAQGELIVDG
-1936 AVTAEKVATNAVTSD
+1936 AVTAQKVAASAITAAHLAANSVTAAKVAAGAIAAEHLSAGAITVGKLQDGAVTGDKIAATTITGDKIVTGAITADKVATNAVTAD
-1951 KIAANAITA
+1951 KIAANSITA

-1966 AVGAEQVAANVITTK
+1966 AVGAEQIAANAITAK

-1999 GQDSALWS
+1999 GGESALWS
-2007 IPSWVTAIP
+2007 IPSWVAAVP

-2024 GFSGGVLRATAANPG
+2024 GFSGGVLRATAPNPG
-2039 TVWNGP
+2039 TAWDGP
-2045 YLRVGNIE
+2045 FLRAGNIE
-2053 LQGGQDYVL
+2053 LQGGQGYVL

-2074 VFRTVV
+2074 VFRTIV
-2080 YFYDAKGEQITGS
+2080 YFYDANGEHISG
-2093 TAVLNH
+2093 ANVLLNH
-2099 TTSSAVPQDVT
+2099 TTSSAVPQDVV

-2135 GFIVGDFS
+2135 GFIVGDFF

-2150 ELVVDGAIT
+2150 ELIVDGAIT
-2159 ADKLAAGSVVAGK
+2159 ADKLVAGSVVAGK
-2172 LAANS
+2172 LAVNS
-2177 VVASNLAAGAITA
+2177 VAASNIAAGAITA

-2209 ASKLEANAVTAD
+2209 ASKIGANAVTAD
-2221 KLATNSVTAVKL
+2221 KLAASSVTAVKI
-2233 AANSVTADKLAAT
+2233 AASAVTADK
-2246 SVTADKLATNSVTA
+2246 
-2260 AKIGAGSVTAD
+2260 IQAGT
-2271 KLAAKSITADKMAIG
+2271 ITAESGVI
-2286 SITAANG
+2286 ANG
-2293 AIADAAITSAKIQ
+2293 AITNAHLNNAIVTTAKIADGAISRAKIQ
-2306 DSAITRAK
+2306 TAAIGEAQIDNAVITSGKIRDAAITRAK
-2314 IGHAEIDTLRI
+2314 IGHAEVDTLRI
-2325 AGNSVAIQLGVS
+2325 AGNSVTIHAPVS
-2337 ADEGLHPVGDGRRVL
+2337 APLHQTGGLATERPVSL
-2352 PVNFYLPYPSEI
+2352 SFYLPYSADFTLMASVEPY
-2364 TIIATIETNMEM
+2364 TVT
-2376 YGTSLN
+2376 GTSGTRDARSQIWHDN
-2382 HAASSSLLVDGIV
+2382 GGYV
-2395 VHNFHAIGSSRD
+2395 IGSVYSVRD
-2407 DIGWHDKRVSIEGQ
+2407 VQAVLSSGGTTTIKGWLSAGNHSITMRQVPSFSNLSFGAVFPAVSM
-2421 AICRTQSLPAGSHSV
+2421 V
-2436 VLDQVFLLRNA
+2436 VLIA
-2447 YTAHFAKAGLSVV
+2447 
-2460 CSMR
+2460 MR

>member
-1 MSKIDSG
+1 MSKIDAG
-8 RLVVTPHPL
+8 RLVITPHPL

-66 QEKPTHG
+66 QEKPMHG

-91 IAALAYFTMGAGA
+91 IAALAYFTMGSGS
-104 AWIGTTFGVGSTVAS
+104 AWIATTFKVGATAAS

-140 IPNMGTVDVGRDP
+140 IPNMGAVDVGRDP

-212 GALLNGNTDLDVYQ
+212 GALLNGNTDLSVYQ

-307 SEWSAISP
+307 SEWSTISP

-339 EVAWRNASGG
+339 EVAWRNASGS
-349 TSNDAKTV
+349 TSDDAKTV

-403 ARAMPIWNGNAWVQA
+403 ARAMPIWNGSAWAQA
-418 TTANNGLSN
+418 TTADNGLSN

-485 ISDDRSNL
+485 INDDRSNL

-536 STFQVSYELASAADG
+536 STLQVSYELASAADG

-747 MQAGLG
+747 MQAGLD

-858 VQVRPMGHSRAG
+858 VQVRPMGHNRAG
-870 PAAGIFYVTQVT
+870 PAASIFYVTQVT

-924 VAGKHAAPNW
+924 VVGKHAAPNW

-998 PAVTDLSAAAGLG
+998 PAVAGLSAAAGLG
-1011 TVIASWSAA
+1011 TVIASWSPA

-1083 FAGPVNV
+1083 FAGPANV

-1100 AEDLDLAKRLA
+1100 AEDLDLAKHLA

-1125 TESKFAQGVEPVK
+1125 TESKFSQGVEPVK

-1165 MTAKKYEKAV
+1165 TSSKKYEKAV
-1175 AEIAPESLGPDKFQP
+1175 AEVAPASLGSDKFQP

-1223 TAAKKYEKA
+1223 TATKKYEKA

-1238 QSIGPDR
+1238 QSIGPDK
-1245 FLPGTEPVTVVP
+1245 FLPGTEPVTLVP

-1280 DGSKYV
+1280 DGTKYV

-1328 HLAAGSVVA
+1328 HLAAGSVVT

-1355 GSLIPN
+1355 GNLIPN

-1382 EANAPE
+1382 EENVPE

-1393 YRSPAGETGTRD
+1393 YRSPVGETGTRD

-1497 GVERGAAQYFAG
+1497 GVERGAAQSFAG

-1515 TTGELIVDGVI
+1515 ATGELIVDGVI
-1526 TADKVAVNA
+1526 TA
-1535 ISADSIQASAVT
+1535 
-1547 AGKIAAGSVGAEHV
+1547 
-1561 QAGAITAS
+1561 
-1569 KVTISD
+1569 
-1575 FTNLVTNSQLRDVDA
+1575 
-1590 WSLDTDVVRV
+1590 
-1600 PNPGNGAALGS
+1600 
-1611 FRIPGEITANRYA
+1611 
-1624 RFKSVAVTPGASYL
+1624 
-1638 MSAYYRASGAAGRK
+1638 
-1652 LTPRFGVTWQD
+1652 
-1663 KDGVS
+1663 
-1668 IRQDLI
+1668 
-1674 NSSDVLFTTYAYREA
+1674 
-1689 VFTAPEG
+1689 
-1696 AVTAVC
+1696 
-1702 LYGRLATDQVNEGFI
+1702 
-1717 ELPSFRAMAGGSLI
+1717 
-1731 VDGAISA
+1731 
-1738 EKVAANAISAE
+1738 EKVAANAISSE
-1749 KIATNAVTTAKIA
+1749 KIAANAVDAAKIA
-1762 AGAVTADQIAANSI
+1762 AGAVNASHIAADSI
-1776 MAQKLVVSSPTNL
+1776 TAEKLVVSSPTNL
-1789 IPDTYGWNSSAN
+1789 IPDTYGWTDRAN
-1801 AASWRRAGFGI
+1801 GGSWRRAGFSF
-1812 NTNSGSI
+1812 NTTSGSAW
-1819 YLQHKR
+1819 LQHKR
-1825 SVTLDTLF
+1825 SVVLDTLF
-1833 EIREGTKYLFSVE
+1833 EIRAGTRYLFSVE
-1846 LNCQTDASRQVFE
+1846 MTSQTDGARQVFE
-1859 VVKEDG
+1859 VVKED
-1865 SEFSPRRFLGS
+1865 STPFSPRRFLGS
-1876 FSVSTGDYRLYSNM
+1876 FATSSDDYRLYTNEI
-1890 VEFETSERVQLK
+1890 EFETSERVRLK
-1902 VFANDNR
+1902 VWANDNQ
-1909 TATTGGYMWVRGPS
+1909 AASTGGYMWIRTPS
-1923 LRPMAQGELIVDG
+1923 LRAMAQGELIVDG
-1936 AVTAEKVATNAVTSD
+1936 AVTAQKVAVSAITANHLAANSVTTAKVAAGAIAAEHLSAGAITVGKIQDGAVTGDKIAATTIKGDKIVTGAITADKVATNAVTAD

-1966 AVGAEQVAANVITTK
+1966 AVGAEQIAANAITAK

-1999 GQDSALWS
+1999 GGESELWS
-2007 IPSWVTAIP
+2007 IPSWVAAVP

-2024 GFSGGVLRATAANPG
+2024 GFSGGVLRAIAPNPG

-2045 YLRVGNIE
+2045 YLRMRNIE

-2080 YFYDAKGEQITGS
+2080 YFYDANGEHISG
-2093 TAVLNH
+2093 ANALLNH
-2099 TTSSAVPQDVT
+2099 TTSSAVPQDVI

-2121 MQIYYQQYPETSTS
+2121 MQIYYQQYPGTSTS

-2150 ELVVDGAIT
+2150 ELIVDGAIT
-2159 ADKLAAGSVVAGK
+2159 ADKLAAESVMAGK

-2177 VVASNLAAGAITA
+2177 VVASNLAAGVITA
-2190 DKLAA
+2190 DKLAV

-2209 ASKLEANAVTAD
+2209 ASKLQANAVTAD

-2260 AKIGAGSVTAD
+2260 AKIGAGSVTSD
-2271 KLAAKSITADKMAIG
+2271 KLAAKSVTSDKMAVG
-2286 SITAANG
+2286 SITASNG
-2293 AIADAAITSAKIQ
+2293 AIDDAAITSAKIQ
-2306 DSAITRAK
+2306 NAAIKTAH
-2314 IGHAEIDTLRI
+2314 IGHAEVDTLRI
-2325 AGNSVAIQLGVS
+2325 AGNAVAIQVGAFRETVYGYAFGEQHRDLNVSFYVPYPADVTMLAVIDPSYSNWPGSSVFPPASTVLLDWVELVSLGVLGS
-2337 ADEGLHPVGDGRRVL
+2337 GGG
-2352 PVNFYLPYPSEI
+2352 
-2364 TIIATIETNMEM
+2364 
-2376 YGTSLN
+2376 
-2382 HAASSSLLVDGIV
+2382 
-2395 VHNFHAIGSSRD
+2395 GSSRM
-2407 DIGWHDKRVSIEGQ
+2407 GLKSRSFRVNAGNHTVTLREVYQLMASTDGPNNGRLQ
-2421 AICRTQSLPAGSHSV
+2421 FAACNLSL
-2436 VLDQVFLLRNA
+2436 
-2447 YTAHFAKAGLSVV
+2447 TIT
-2460 CSMR
+2460 MR

>member
-1 MSKIDSG
+1 MSKIDAG

-57 CPIAPEQWA
+57 CPIAPELWA

-73 SVISVR
+73 AVISVR

-104 AWIGTTFGVGSTVAS
+104 AWIGTTFSVGSTVAS

-128 GSLLINKVLAPS
+128 GSMLINKVLAPP
-140 IPNMGTVDVGRDP
+140 IPKIGNTDFGREP
-153 VFNIAPGSNS
+153 VFNIAPGNNS
-163 ARQHEA
+163 ARQYEA
-169 LPLLLGELQYAPDYA
+169 LPILLGAMQYAPDYA

-193 NEQIMGAIF
+193 NEQMLGAIF
-202 NAGLNVDRFE
+202 NAGLNIDRFE
-212 GALLNGNTDLDVYQ
+212 SGLLNGDTELSAYQ
-226 EVEVWTRGF
+226 NVNVWTRGF
-235 AGMPEQAIPLF
+235 EGMPEQHIPLF
-246 TNPDVTDGGELEG
+246 SNPDVSDGGELEG
-259 SGEWVTRTTSLD
+259 AGEWVTRTTSTD
-271 TTLIQCDFEI
+271 TVLIQCDFDI
-281 QLYGQGNKGMEGRE
+281 QLFGQGEDGVEGRD
-295 LRLEG
+295 LLLEG
-300 RYRQVGA
+300 RYRPVGD
-307 SEWSAISP
+307 SEWRRISS
-315 VRLENRTVKP
+315 VHLHNRTIKP
-325 LRRTEAFSVDRGQY
+325 LRRTETITVEAGQY

-349 TSNDAKTV
+349 SSDGGETT
-357 RNVTW
+357 RNVVWT
-362 AQLKSIRP
+362 QLKSIRP
-370 DNGDYVGQS
+370 DNGDYLGQS
-379 RIGIKVKATGQL
+379 RIGIQIKATGQL

-403 ARAMPIWNGNAWVQA
+403 ARAMPVWDGNAWAQA
-418 TTANNGLSN
+418 TTPENGLSN
-427 PGAQILMLA
+427 PGAQILLLA
-436 RGIYA
+436 RGIYVD
-441 SDPEVAGG
+441 DPFYGRKLIAG
-449 RRLVAGMGL
+449 LGL

-464 IEGLKAF
+464 LEGLKAF
-471 MLHCE
+471 MLHC
-476 ANGLRHDAL
+476 ASNNLRHDAV
-485 ISDDRSNL
+485 INDDRSNL
-493 DLLNQVAR
+493 DLLNQIAR
-501 CGLASFGFF
+501 CGLGTFGFF

-519 WDNQPL
+519 WDKQPL

-536 STFQVSYELASAADG
+536 STFQVNYELASAADG
-551 IVYTYL
+551 IIYTYL
-557 NRETWEQDSIYV
+557 NRDTWQQDSIYV

-579 PVRLTGE
+579 PARLTGE
-586 GVTTAAH
+586 GITTAEH

-622 YQRMSVLAISH
+622 YQRMSVLALSH

-645 AATQDEQGVVTLQLD
+645 GATKDEQGVVVLQLD

-668 HGVGAAEPFIGLR
+668 HGVGTAEPFIGLR
-681 IPGEPVYRVFRVV
+681 IPGESIYRVFRAV
-694 RPTAGAL
+694 RPSAGSL
-701 TLQLKDSWPA
+701 TLQLQDAWPA
-711 DALLPGD
+711 DALFPGD
-718 GEDNPAHDTLWFY
+718 DVDNPAHDTLWFY

-787 ETPVVHSLRVSEQQ
+787 ETPVVRNLRITEQQ
-801 TVQGNTRF
+801 MVQGNTHF
-809 TQLTITFD
+809 TELTITFD
-817 VHGEL
+817 VSGEL
-822 ASAEIWAGPEG
+822 ASAEVWAGPEG
-833 HELVHVADTYTRQ
+833 HELVHVADTSTRQ
-846 ATFRIDVAGNWM
+846 ATFRIDMAGNWM
-858 VQVRPMGHSRAG
+858 VQVRPMGHTRAG
-870 PAAGIFYVTQVT
+870 PAASIFYLTQHT
-882 DLPPWNYDSLVI
+882 DLPPWNYDSLLI
-894 TEVAGG
+894 TEISGG
-900 LRRYAFEYLE
+900 LRRYVFDYLE

-924 VAGKHAAPNW
+924 LAGKHAAPNW

-998 PAVTDLSAAAGLG
+998 PAVTGLSAAAGLG
-1011 TVIASWSAA
+1011 TVIASWNPA

-1035 AKGATAAVSTAKL
+1035 AKGAAAAVSTAKL

-1165 MTAKKYEKAV
+1165 TTSKKYEKAV
-1175 AEIAPESLGPDKFQP
+1175 AEVAPESLGPDKFQP

-1232 VADVAP
+1232 VADVAS
-1238 QSIGPDR
+1238 QSIGPDK

-1257 DNKPLPTLKSTSNIS
+1257 DNKPLPTLQSTSNIS

-1280 DGSKYV
+1280 DGTKYV

-1293 LVGKITDQQIADI
+1293 LVGKITDQQIDDI

-1355 GSLIPN
+1355 GNLIPN
-1361 GAGEMGFEQAK
+1361 GAGEMGLEQAK
-1372 LGWPPRFVVD
+1372 LGWPARFVVD
-1382 EANAPE
+1382 EDNAPV

-1405 STFSPI
+1405 STFGSI

-1421 TIWAMADRPNSRVYI
+1421 TLWAMADRENSRVYI
-1436 EGRNQSGAHAFK
+1436 EGRNQAGEHAFTRS
-1448 NAKGDGG
+1448 KGDGAG
-1455 SNVYVLA
+1455 VTGVYVLS
-1462 NRILPTSWTR
+1462 NQILPTSWTR

-1497 GVERGAAQYFAG
+1497 GTERGAAQLFAG
-1509 LTMVKR
+1509 LTMTKR
-1515 TTGELIVDGVI
+1515 ATGELIVDGVV
-1526 TADKVAVNA
+1526 TAD
-1535 ISADSIQASAVT
+1535 
-1547 AGKIAAGSVGAEHV
+1547 
-1561 QAGAITAS
+1561 
-1569 KVTISD
+1569 
-1575 FTNLVTNSQLRDVDA
+1575 
-1590 WSLDTDVVRV
+1590 
-1600 PNPGNGAALGS
+1600 
-1611 FRIPGEITANRYA
+1611 
-1624 RFKSVAVTPGASYL
+1624 
-1638 MSAYYRASGAAGRK
+1638 
-1652 LTPRFGVTWQD
+1652 
-1663 KDGVS
+1663 
-1668 IRQDLI
+1668 
-1674 NSSDVLFTTYAYREA
+1674 
-1689 VFTAPEG
+1689 
-1696 AVTAVC
+1696 
-1702 LYGRLATDQVNEGFI
+1702 
-1717 ELPSFRAMAGGSLI
+1717 
-1731 VDGAISA
+1731 
-1738 EKVAANAISAE
+1738 KVAANAISSE
-1749 KIATNAVTTAKIA
+1749 KIAANAVTTAKIA
-1762 AGAVTADQIAANSI
+1762 ASAVTADQIAANTI
-1776 MAQKLVVSSPTNL
+1776 MAEKLVVSSPTNL
-1789 IPDTYGWNSSAN
+1789 LPDTYGWTDRAN
-1801 AASWRRAGFGI
+1801 GVSWRRAGFSS
-1812 NTNSGSI
+1812 NYSSGSVW
-1819 YLQHKR
+1819 LQHKKR
-1825 SVTLDTLF
+1825 ATLDTLF
-1833 EIREGTKYLFSVE
+1833 EIRAGTRYLFNVE
-1846 LNCQTDASRQVFE
+1846 MDCQTEGAKQVFE
-1859 VVKEDG
+1859 LVQEDG
-1865 SEFSPRRFLGS
+1865 ESFSPRRFLGS
-1876 FSVSTGDYRLYSNM
+1876 FTTSPGAYRPYSNSI
-1890 VEFETSERVQLK
+1890 EFSSSERVRLK
-1902 VFANDNR
+1902 VFANDNQS
-1909 TATTGGYMWVRGPS
+1909 ASTGGYVWLKNPS

-1936 AVTAEKVATNAVTSD
+1936 AITAEKVAANAITAKHLAANSVTAVKVAAGAIAAEHLAAGAITVGKIQDGAVTGDKLATTTITGDKIATGAITADKVATNAVTSD
-1951 KIAANAITA
+1951 KIAANAITS

-1966 AVGAEQVAANVITTK
+1966 AVGAEQVAANVITAK

-1999 GQDSALWS
+1999 GDESALWS
-2007 IPSWVTAIP
+2007 IPSWVAAIP

-2074 VFRTVV
+2074 AFRTVV

-2093 TAVLNH
+2093 TATLNH
-2099 TTSSAVPQDVT
+2099 TTNSSAPQDVT
-2110 LPVTTPAKAAT
+2110 LSVTTPAKAAT
-2121 MQIYYQQYPETSTS
+2121 MQIYYQQNPDSSTS
-2135 GFIVGDFS
+2135 GFIIGDFS

-2150 ELVVDGAIT
+2150 ELIVDGAIT

-2177 VVASNLAAGAITA
+2177 VAASNVAAGVITA
-2190 DKLAA
+2190 DKLAV
-2195 DSVTAAKIAAGSVN
+2195 DSVTAAKIAVGSVD
-2209 ASKLEANAVTAD
+2209 ASKLLASSVTTE
-2221 KLATNSVTAVKL
+2221 KLAV
-2233 AANSVTADKLAAT
+2233 
-2246 SVTADKLATNSVTA
+2246 NSVTA
-2260 AKIGAGSVTAD
+2260 AKIATNAVTAD
-2271 KLAAKSITADKMAIG
+2271 KIQAGTITAESGVI
-2286 SITAANG
+2286 ANG
-2293 AIADAAITSAKIQ
+2293 GITNAHLGTAVVTTAKIAEGAISRAKIQ
-2306 DSAITRAK
+2306 NAAIGEAQIEDAVIVNAKIRDSAITRAK
-2314 IGHAEIDTLRI
+2314 IGHAEVDTLRI
-2325 AGNSVAIQLGVS
+2325 AGNSVTIHASVS
-2337 ADEGLHPVGDGRRVL
+2337 APLYQPGALAIERPVSL
-2352 PVNFYLPYPSEI
+2352 QFYLPYSSDFTLIANIEPWTVSGTSGTRDARSNIWYDTGGYVLGSVYCVRDIQGVLSTGGSTTIKGWLPEGNHSI
-2364 TIIATIETNMEM
+2364 TIRQAPSFSSI
-2376 YGTSLN
+2376 
-2382 HAASSSLLVDGIV
+2382 SSL
-2395 VHNFHAIGSSRD
+2395 GSVFPA
-2407 DIGWHDKRVSIEGQ
+2407 VSMIMLM
-2421 AICRTQSLPAGSHSV
+2421 A
-2436 VLDQVFLLRNA
+2436 
-2447 YTAHFAKAGLSVV
+2447 
-2460 CSMR
+2460 MR

>member
-1 MSKIDSG
+1 MNRIDEG

-17 TLEGQTNTPAD
+17 TLEGQTNIPAD
-28 LKAGESLL
+28 LQAGESLL

-57 CPIAPEQWA
+57 CPIASEHWA
-66 QEKPTHG
+66 RVKPKHG
-73 SVISVR
+73 KVIAVR
-79 SVVEKQA
+79 SVVEKEA

-91 IAALAYFTMGAGA
+91 IAALAYFTFGIGSAGGFIA
-104 AWIGTTFGVGSTVAS
+104 AKFGTLAATAV
-119 VIGGAMFLG
+119 FLG

-140 IPNMGTVDVGRDP
+140 VPKVDSVDFGREP
-153 VFNIAPGSNS
+153 VYAIAPGNNA

-193 NEQIMGAIF
+193 NEQVLGAIF

-212 GALLNGNTDLDVYQ
+212 GGLLNGNTDLAAYQDVDI
-226 EVEVWTRGF
+226 WTRGF
-235 AGMPEQAIPLF
+235 TGMPDQRMPLF
-246 TNPDVTDGGELEG
+246 TNPDATDAGELEG
-259 SGEWVTRTTSLD
+259 DGEWVTRTTSAD
-271 TTLIQCDFEI
+271 TIQIQCDFEI
-281 QLYGQGNKGMEGRE
+281 QLYGQGSKGMQSRD
-295 LRLEG
+295 LVLEG
-300 RYRQVGA
+300 RYRRVGQSGWTVLPA
-307 SEWSAISP
+307 
-315 VRLENRTVKP
+315 VYLQNRTVKP
-325 LRRTEAFSVDRGQY
+325 LRRTEGFSVELGQY

-349 TSNDAKTV
+349 SSDDAKTV

-362 AQLKSIRP
+362 TQLKSIRP

-379 RIGIKVKATGQL
+379 RIGVQIKATGQL

-403 ARAMPIWNGNAWVQA
+403 ARAMPIWNGAGWAQA
-418 TTANNGLSN
+418 TTADNGLSN
-427 PGAQILMLA
+427 PGAQILLLA
-436 RGIYA
+436 RGIYVD
-441 SDPEVAGG
+441 DPEVSGG

-471 MLHCE
+471 MLHCT
-476 ANGLRHDAL
+476 ANNLRHDAL
-485 ISDDRSNL
+485 INDDRSNV

-501 CGLASFGFF
+501 CGLGSFGFF

-536 STFQVSYELASAADG
+536 ATFQVSYELASAADG
-551 IVYTYL
+551 IVYSYL
-557 NRETWEQDSIYV
+557 NRETWEQDSVYV
-569 YAPGKTTMLN
+569 YAPGKTVMLN
-579 PVRLTGE
+579 PVRITGE
-586 GVTTAAH
+586 GITTTEH

-645 AATQDEQGVVTLQLD
+645 AAARDEQGIVTLRLD
-660 SPVPDESV
+660 APVPDESV
-668 HGVGAAEPFIGLR
+668 HGVGAAEPFVGLR
-681 IPGEPVYRVFRVV
+681 IPGESIYRVFRVV
-694 RPTAGAL
+694 RPSSGSL
-701 TLQLKDSWPA
+701 SLQLKDEWPE
-711 DALLPGD
+711 DALFPGED
-718 GEDNPAHDTLWFY
+718 GDNPAHDTLWFY

-764 EFWDYVLNGTYEP
+764 EFWDYVINGTYEP

-787 ETPVVHSLRVSEQQ
+787 ETPVVHSLRVTEQQ
-801 TVQGNTRF
+801 TAQGNTQF
-809 TQLTITFD
+809 TELTITFD
-817 VHGEL
+817 ARGEL

-833 HELVHVADTYTRQ
+833 HELSHVADTFTRQ

-858 VQVRPMGHSRAG
+858 VQVRPMGHTRAG
-870 PAAGIFYVTQVT
+870 PAASIFYVTQVT

-894 TEVAGG
+894 TEIAGG

-910 NDPPFDLAGAELRY
+910 NDPPFDLAGAEIRY
-924 VAGKHAAPNW
+924 ITGKHAAPNW

-985 NFDQVQTKDKTPP
+985 NFDQAQTKDKTPP
-998 PAVTDLSAAAGLG
+998 PAVTGLSAAAGLG

-1125 TESKFAQGVEPVK
+1125 TETKFAQGVEPVK
-1138 IIPDI
+1138 IIPDS
-1143 GVLPT
+1143 GALPT
-1148 VKSTS
+1148 AKSTS
-1153 SVLWKGSLYVWS
+1153 SVLWKGALYVWS
-1165 MTAKKYEKAV
+1165 AV
-1175 AEIAPESLGPDKFQP
+1175 S
-1190 GTEPVTTVPDAG
+1190 
-1202 QLPVVKVTTT
+1202 
-1212 VSWKGALYTWN
+1212 
-1223 TAAKKYEKA
+1223 KKYEKA

-1238 QSIGPDR
+1238 ESLGPDKFLPGIEPVTTIPDSGQLPTSKLTTTVSWKGILYTWNAATKKYEKAVADVALQSIGPDK
-1245 FLPGTEPVTVVP
+1245 FLPGTEPVTVIA
-1257 DNKPLPTLKSTSNIS
+1257 DNKPLPTVKSTSSIV

-1280 DGSKYV
+1280 DSTKYV
-1286 SSVDTGD
+1286 SSVDAGD
-1293 LVGKITDQQIADI
+1293 IAGKITDQQIADM
-1306 SAAKLTGKITGTQV
+1306 SAAKLTGEIAGTQI
-1320 ANNEIKTP
+1320 ADNAIQTP
-1328 HLAAGSVVA
+1328 HLAAGSVA
-1337 EKIAAGAV
+1337 TEKIAAGAV

-1485 LHRFRYYINHAN
+1485 LHRFRYYINHTN

-1526 TADKVAVNA
+1526 TA
-1535 ISADSIQASAVT
+1535 
-1547 AGKIAAGSVGAEHV
+1547 
-1561 QAGAITAS
+1561 
-1569 KVTISD
+1569 
-1575 FTNLVTNSQLRDVDA
+1575 
-1590 WSLDTDVVRV
+1590 
-1600 PNPGNGAALGS
+1600 
-1611 FRIPGEITANRYA
+1611 
-1624 RFKSVAVTPGASYL
+1624 
-1638 MSAYYRASGAAGRK
+1638 
-1652 LTPRFGVTWQD
+1652 
-1663 KDGVS
+1663 
-1668 IRQDLI
+1668 
-1674 NSSDVLFTTYAYREA
+1674 
-1689 VFTAPEG
+1689 
-1696 AVTAVC
+1696 
-1702 LYGRLATDQVNEGFI
+1702 
-1717 ELPSFRAMAGGSLI
+1717 
-1731 VDGAISA
+1731 
-1738 EKVAANAISAE
+1738 EKVAANAISSE
-1749 KIATNAVTTAKIA
+1749 KIAANAIGAAKIA
-1762 AGAVTADQIAANSI
+1762 AGAVNASHIAADSI
-1776 MAQKLVVSSPTNL
+1776 TAEKLVVSSPTNL
-1789 IPDTYGWNSSAN
+1789 IPDTYGWTDRAN
-1801 AASWRRAGFGI
+1801 GVSWRRVGFSF
-1812 NTNSGSI
+1812 NTTSGSAW
-1819 YLQHKR
+1819 LQHKR
-1825 SVTLDTLF
+1825 SVVLDTLL
-1833 EIREGTKYLFSVE
+1833 EIRAGTRYLFSVE
-1846 LNCQTDASRQVFE
+1846 MTSQTDGARQVFE
-1859 VVKEDG
+1859 VVKEDNTP
-1865 SEFSPRRFLGS
+1865 FSPRRFLGS
-1876 FSVSTGDYRLYSNM
+1876 FATSSDDYHLYTNE
-1890 VEFETSERVQLK
+1890 VEFDTSERVRLK
-1902 VFANDNR
+1902 VFANDNQ
-1909 TATTGGYMWVRGPS
+1909 AASTGGYMWIRNPS
-1923 LRPMAQGELIVDG
+1923 LRTMAQGELIVDG
-1936 AVTAEKVATNAVTSD
+1936 AVTAQKVAANAITANHLAANSVTAAKVAAGAIAAEHLSAGAITVGKLQDGAVTGDKIAATTITGDKIVTGAITADKVATNAVTAD
-1951 KIAANAITA
+1951 KVAANAITA

-1966 AVGAEQVAANVITTK
+1966 AVGAEQIAANAITAK

-1999 GQDSALWS
+1999 GQESALWS

-2016 AGTSTVGW
+2016 AGIPTIGW
-2024 GFSGGVLRATAANPG
+2024 GFSGGALYSPAPISGTA
-2039 TVWNGP
+2039 WNGP
-2045 YLRVGNIE
+2045 YLRMGNIE

-2062 SFRHRRFNAGTS
+2062 SFRHRRFNAGIS

-2080 YFYDAKGEQITGS
+2080 YFYDANGDHIAG
-2093 TAVLNH
+2093 ANALLNH
-2099 TTSSAVPQDVT
+2099 TTSSAVPQDVV
-2110 LPVTTPAKAAT
+2110 LSITTPAKAAT
-2121 MQIYYQQYPETSTS
+2121 MQIYYQQYPGTSTS

-2150 ELVVDGAIT
+2150 ELIVDGAIT
-2159 ADKLAAGSVVAGK
+2159 ADKLAAGSVVTGK

-2177 VVASNLAAGAITA
+2177 VAASNIAAGAITA

-2195 DSVTAAKIAAGSVN
+2195 DSVTAVKIAAGSVN
-2209 ASKLEANAVTAD
+2209 ASKIESNAVTAD
-2221 KLATNSVTAVKL
+2221 KLAANSVTAAKL
-2233 AANSVTADKLAAT
+2233 AANSVTADKLEAT
-2246 SVTADKLATNSVTA
+2246 SVTAEKLATNSVTA
-2260 AKIGAGSVTAD
+2260 VKIVAGSITAD
-2271 KLAAKSITADKMAIG
+2271 KLAAKSITADKMATG

-2306 DSAITRAK
+2306 DAAITRAK
-2314 IGHAEIDTLRI
+2314 IGHAEVDTLRI
-2325 AGNSVAIQLGVS
+2325 AGNAVAIQLGASRDTVFGSVYDESYKDLSVS
-2337 ADEGLHPVGDGRRVL
+2337 
-2352 PVNFYLPYPSEI
+2352 FYVP
-2364 TIIATIETNMEM
+2364 
-2376 YGTSLN
+2376 
-2382 HAASSSLLVDGIV
+2382 HAAEVTVMALIDA
-2395 VHNFHAIGSSRD
+2395 NGSSWS
-2407 DIGWHDKRVSIEGQ
+2407 GSTNPPPASTVLLNWVGLVSFPPLGSGGGGKSDMGL
-2421 AICRTQSLPAGSHSV
+2421 ICRTFRVSAGSHTV
-2436 VLDQVFLLRNA
+2436 TLREYYQLMASQYGPNNGQRQ
-2447 YTAHFAKAGLSVV
+2447 FASCNLSLIV
-2460 CSMR
+2460 SMR